1 MKASSEREWVLI
13 LNVKFY
19 IISYIFLIVF
29 VRILPPVLRKKSGRN
44 LQQSATE
51 HIKQNALQKGR
62 GIMKN
67 QNQVKVFVSVFLALL
82 SIQGTAM
89 TGAAAMESVP
99 LATEQTEQVEEAVTE
114 TMPEESAPSDFLSIS
129 SNDAIPDI
137 IQGTPIAINGV
148 VKSDFS
154 KITVL
159 TVGVYNA
166 AGEQVIGKTLS
177 PNQVEYDLQNLNDA
191 LPFENLQAGTYQ
203 YRVTASNATNQNYTV
218 INQSFV
224 VSSDPTVQ
232 VGATEDAITI
242 ENGSKIPNITVG
254 TSVSISGIVRSASSN
269 ITTITVGV
277 YDSKHKMVTGKN
289 AYPTASV
296 FNVKKLDDFVD
307 FSELPVGTY
316 TYEITV
322 TNGTHANYTVVNQ
335 KFIVSSSSTATDD
348 SIKITN
354 SATIPNITVGKAV
367 SIRGTVTSAKSNI
380 TKITVG
386 VFDANNTLI
395 TGNSASPNAKT
406 YNVANM
412 DAAVKFGNLKA
423 GTYYYKVLVTNA
435 AHKDYEAVNQKFTVS
450 ESGSSTTTDQIKMT
464 NGVTI
469 PNITAGKSVS
479 IRGTVTSATSNIT
492 KLIVGIYREDGTSV
506 TGRTVVPNAKSY
518 DVSKIDPYVK
528 FGGLSAGTYYY
539 KVLVTNATHTNYAVV
554 NQKFTVSGGSTT
566 TTDTLSMTGG
576 VTIPN
581 IKVGNVVSIRGT
593 VTSASSNLKSVTVG
607 VYDSNNKLVTGKTV
621 APNAK
626 TYNVRNLDAYVS
638 FGNLKAGTYY
648 YKVIASNAANTNVAV
663 VNQKFTVS
671 DGSSTTT
678 DKLSITGGVT
688 IPNIKVG
695 NVVSIRG
702 TVTSASSN
710 LKSVTVGVYDSN
722 NKLVTGKT
730 ATPNAKTYN
739 IRNLDAYVSFGDLKA
754 GTYYYKVIASNAANT
769 NVAIVNQKFTVSDG
783 SSTTTD
789 KLSITGGVTIPNIKV
804 GNVVSIRGTVT
815 SASSNLKSVTVG
827 VYDSS
832 NKLVT
837 GKTVA
842 PNAKT
847 YNVRNLD
854 AYVSFGDL
862 KAGTYYYKVITSNAA
877 NTNVAVVNQ
886 KFTVS
891 DGSSTTTDTLSIT
904 GGVTIPNIK
913 IGNVVS
919 IRGTVTS
926 ASSNL
931 KSVTVGVYDSNNKL
945 VTGKTVAPNAKTYNV
960 RNLDAYVSFGDLK
973 AGTYYYKVIASNA
986 ANTNVAV
993 VNQKFTV
1000 SDGSS
1005 TTTTDTLSIT
1015 GGVTIPNIKVGNVVS
1030 IRGTVTSTS
1039 SNLKSVTVGVYDSN
1053 NKLVTGKTATPNAK
1067 TYNIR
1072 NLDAYVDFGSLKAGT
1087 YYYKV
1092 FATNATTTNF
1102 PVVEQKFTVSANG
1115 GTTSN
1120 TDTLSITGGTT
1131 VPNIKVGNTVVV
1143 QGTIQSKTSNI
1154 TSLTVGVFDQ
1164 NQKLVTGKTV
1174 HPNVRTYNVHNLD
1187 YYVNFGDLKAGTYY
1201 YKVIATNGAYTNQAV
1216 VNQKFTVSDG
1226 SSTTTDKLS
1235 MTGGVTIPNIKVG
1248 NVVSIRGTVT
1258 SASSNLKSVTVGVYD
1273 SNNNLVTGKTVA
1285 PNAKTYNVRNLDAYV
1300 SFGDLQAG
1308 TYYYRVF
1315 ATNAA
1320 NTNVAVV
1327 NQKFTVSDGSSTT
1340 TDKLSMTGGVTIPN
1354 IKVGN
1359 VVSIRGT
1366 VTSAS
1371 SNLKSVT
1378 AGVYD
1383 SNNKLVTGKT
1393 ATPNAKTYNV
1403 SNLDAYVDF
1412 GSLKAGTYYYR
1423 VFATNATT
1431 TNFPVVEQK
1440 FTVSANG
1447 STTASDTLS
1456 ISGGTSVPNITE
1468 GTSVVVKGTVS
1479 SASSNITSVTVGVYS
1494 ASGNLITGKT
1504 VKPNAKSYDLRKL
1517 DAYVN
1522 FNLLTP
1528 GSYLYRV
1535 TVSNG
1540 TKTQQ
1545 LVNQAFQVK
1554 AKSGSAQ
1561 NKDKLTLSGGTTIP
1575 NIKVGKAVS
1584 IRGTVKSATSNITSL
1599 TVGVFSSSGNLV
1611 TGKTV
1616 RPNAKSYD
1624 IHQVDAYVNFNLL
1637 SPDTYYYSVI
1647 ATNGSYQN
1655 QIVSYQKFT
1664 VTK

>member
-1 MKASSEREWVLI
+1 
-13 LNVKFY
+13 
-19 IISYIFLIVF
+19 
-29 VRILPPVLRKKSGRN
+29 
-44 LQQSATE
+44 
-51 HIKQNALQKGR
+51 
-62 GIMKN
+62 MKN
-67 QNQVKVFVSVFLALL
+67 QNQIKVFVSVFLALL

-89 TGAAAMESVP
+89 TGAAAMVSTP
-99 LATEQTEQVEEAVTE
+99 DPTEQTKEAVTE
-114 TMPEESAPSDFLSIS
+114 VLPEEYAPADFLSIS
-129 SNDAIPDI
+129 GNDAIPNI
-137 IQGTPIAINGV
+137 IQGTPLAINGT

-177 PNQVEYDLQNLNDA
+177 PNQVECDLQNLNDA

-203 YRVTASNATNQNYTV
+203 YRVTASNATNQNYIV

-277 YDSKHKMVTGKN
+277 YDSNHKMVTGKN

-322 TNGTHANYTVVNQ
+322 TNGTHTNYTVVNQ
-335 KFIVSSSSTATDD
+335 KFTVSSSSTATDD

-354 SATIPNITVGKAV
+354 NATIPNIMVGKAV

-386 VFDANNTLI
+386 VFDANNTLV

-435 AHKDYEAVNQKFTVS
+435 AHKDYEAVNQKFIVS

-539 KVLVTNATHTNYAVV
+539 KVLVTNATHTSYAVV
-554 NQKFTVSGGSTT
+554 NQKFTVSDGSTT

-581 IKVGNVVSIRGT
+581 IKV
-593 VTSASSNLKSVTVG
+593 
-607 VYDSNNKLVTGKTV
+607 
-621 APNAK
+621 
-626 TYNVRNLDAYVS
+626 
-638 FGNLKAGTYY
+638 
-648 YKVIASNAANTNVAV
+648 
-663 VNQKFTVS
+663 
-671 DGSSTTT
+671 
-678 DKLSITGGVT
+678 
-688 IPNIKVG
+688 
-695 NVVSIRG
+695 
-702 TVTSASSN
+702 
-710 LKSVTVGVYDSN
+710 
-722 NKLVTGKT
+722 
-730 ATPNAKTYN
+730 
-739 IRNLDAYVSFGDLKA
+739 
-754 GTYYYKVIASNAANT
+754 
-769 NVAIVNQKFTVSDG
+769 
-783 SSTTTD
+783 
-789 KLSITGGVTIPNIKV
+789 
-804 GNVVSIRGTVT
+804 
-815 SASSNLKSVTVG
+815 
-827 VYDSS
+827 
-832 NKLVT
+832 
-837 GKTVA
+837 
-842 PNAKT
+842 
-847 YNVRNLD
+847 
-854 AYVSFGDL
+854 
-862 KAGTYYYKVITSNAA
+862 
-877 NTNVAVVNQ
+877 
-886 KFTVS
+886 
-891 DGSSTTTDTLSIT
+891 
-904 GGVTIPNIK
+904 
-913 IGNVVS
+913 GNVVS

-1000 SDGSS
+1000 SDGS
-1005 TTTTDTLSIT
+1005 T
-1015 GGVTIPNIKVGNVVS
+1015 
-1030 IRGTVTSTS
+1030 
-1039 SNLKSVTVGVYDSN
+1039 
-1053 NKLVTGKTATPNAK
+1053 
-1067 TYNIR
+1067 
-1072 NLDAYVDFGSLKAGT
+1072 
-1087 YYYKV
+1087 
-1092 FATNATTTNF
+1092 
-1102 PVVEQKFTVSANG
+1102 
-1115 GTTSN
+1115 
-1120 TDTLSITGGTT
+1120 
-1131 VPNIKVGNTVVV
+1131 
-1143 QGTIQSKTSNI
+1143 
-1154 TSLTVGVFDQ
+1154 
-1164 NQKLVTGKTV
+1164 
-1174 HPNVRTYNVHNLD
+1174 
-1187 YYVNFGDLKAGTYY
+1187 
-1201 YKVIATNGAYTNQAV
+1201 
-1216 VNQKFTVSDG
+1216 
-1226 SSTTTDKLS
+1226 TTTDKLS
-1235 MTGGVTIPNIKVG
+1235 ITGGVTIPNIKVG

-1273 SNNNLVTGKTVA
+1273 SNNKLVTGKTA
-1285 PNAKTYNVRNLDAYV
+1285 TPNAKTYNVRNLDAYV
-1300 SFGDLQAG
+1300 SFGD
-1308 TYYYRVF
+1308 
-1315 ATNAA
+1315 
-1320 NTNVAVV
+1320 
-1327 NQKFTVSDGSSTT
+1327 
-1340 TDKLSMTGGVTIPN
+1340 
-1354 IKVGN
+1354 
-1359 VVSIRGT
+1359 
-1366 VTSAS
+1366 
-1371 SNLKSVT
+1371 
-1378 AGVYD
+1378 
-1383 SNNKLVTGKT
+1383 
-1393 ATPNAKTYNV
+1393 
-1403 SNLDAYVDF
+1403 
-1412 GSLKAGTYYYR
+1412 LKAGTYYYR

-1504 VKPNAKSYDLRKL
+1504 AKPNAKSYDLRKL

-1561 NKDKLTLSGGTTIP
+1561 SKDKLTLSGGTTIP

-1584 IRGTVKSATSNITSL
+1584 IRGTVKSGTSNITSL
-1599 TVGVFSSSGNLV
+1599 TVGVFTSSGNLV

-1637 SPDTYYYSVI
+1637 SPDTYYYGVV
-1647 ATNGSYQN
+1647 ATNSSYQN

>member
-1 MKASSEREWVLI
+1 
-13 LNVKFY
+13 
-19 IISYIFLIVF
+19 
-29 VRILPPVLRKKSGRN
+29 
-44 LQQSATE
+44 
-51 HIKQNALQKGR
+51 
-62 GIMKN
+62 MKN
-67 QNQVKVFVSVFLALL
+67 QNQIKVFVSVFLALL

-89 TGAAAMESVP
+89 TGAAAMVSTP
-99 LATEQTEQVEEAVTE
+99 DPTEQTKEAVTE
-114 TMPEESAPSDFLSIS
+114 VLPEEYAPADFLSIS
-129 SNDAIPDI
+129 GNDAIPNI
-137 IQGTPIAINGV
+137 IQGTPLAINGT

-159 TVGVYNA
+159 TAGVYDA
-166 AGEQVIGKTLS
+166 TGKQVLGKTLS
-177 PNQVEYDLQNLNDA
+177 PNQVEFNLQSLNDD
-191 LPFENLQAGTYQ
+191 LSFETLQAGTYH
-203 YRVTASNATNQNYTV
+203 YRVTASNATHQDFTV

-232 VGATEDAITI
+232 VEATEDAITI

-277 YDSKHKMVTGKN
+277 YDSNHKMVTGKN

-322 TNGTHANYTVVNQ
+322 TNGTHTNYTVVNQ
-335 KFIVSSSSTATDD
+335 KFTVSSSSTATDD

-354 SATIPNITVGKAV
+354 NATIPNIMVGKAV

-386 VFDANNTLI
+386 VFDANNTLV

-435 AHKDYEAVNQKFTVS
+435 AHKDYEAVNQKFIVS

-554 NQKFTVSGGSTT
+554 NQKFTVSDGSTT
-566 TTDTLSMTGG
+566 TTDKLSITGG
-576 VTIPN
+576 ITIPN

-607 VYDSNNKLVTGKTV
+607 VYDSNNKLVTGRTV

-638 FGNLKAGTYY
+638 FGDLKAGTYY

-671 DGSSTTT
+671 DGSTTT
-678 DKLSITGGVT
+678 MDKLSMTGGVT

-739 IRNLDAYVSFGDLKA
+739 
-754 GTYYYKVIASNAANT
+754 
-769 NVAIVNQKFTVSDG
+769 
-783 SSTTTD
+783 
-789 KLSITGGVTIPNIKV
+789 
-804 GNVVSIRGTVT
+804 
-815 SASSNLKSVTVG
+815 
-827 VYDSS
+827 
-832 NKLVT
+832 
-837 GKTVA
+837 
-842 PNAKT
+842 
-847 YNVRNLD
+847 VRNLD
-854 AYVSFGDL
+854 AYVSFGD
-862 KAGTYYYKVITSNAA
+862 
-877 NTNVAVVNQ
+877 
-886 KFTVS
+886 
-891 DGSSTTTDTLSIT
+891 
-904 GGVTIPNIK
+904 
-913 IGNVVS
+913 
-919 IRGTVTS
+919 
-926 ASSNL
+926 
-931 KSVTVGVYDSNNKL
+931 
-945 VTGKTVAPNAKTYNV
+945 
-960 RNLDAYVSFGDLK
+960 
-973 AGTYYYKVIASNA
+973 
-986 ANTNVAV
+986 
-993 VNQKFTV
+993 
-1000 SDGSS
+1000 
-1005 TTTTDTLSIT
+1005 
-1015 GGVTIPNIKVGNVVS
+1015 
-1030 IRGTVTSTS
+1030 
-1039 SNLKSVTVGVYDSN
+1039 
-1053 NKLVTGKTATPNAK
+1053 
-1067 TYNIR
+1067 
-1072 NLDAYVDFGSLKAGT
+1072 
-1087 YYYKV
+1087 
-1092 FATNATTTNF
+1092 
-1102 PVVEQKFTVSANG
+1102 
-1115 GTTSN
+1115 
-1120 TDTLSITGGTT
+1120 
-1131 VPNIKVGNTVVV
+1131 
-1143 QGTIQSKTSNI
+1143 
-1154 TSLTVGVFDQ
+1154 
-1164 NQKLVTGKTV
+1164 
-1174 HPNVRTYNVHNLD
+1174 
-1187 YYVNFGDLKAGTYY
+1187 
-1201 YKVIATNGAYTNQAV
+1201 
-1216 VNQKFTVSDG
+1216 
-1226 SSTTTDKLS
+1226 
-1235 MTGGVTIPNIKVG
+1235 
-1248 NVVSIRGTVT
+1248 
-1258 SASSNLKSVTVGVYD
+1258 
-1273 SNNNLVTGKTVA
+1273 
-1285 PNAKTYNVRNLDAYV
+1285 
-1300 SFGDLQAG
+1300 
-1308 TYYYRVF
+1308 
-1315 ATNAA
+1315 
-1320 NTNVAVV
+1320 
-1327 NQKFTVSDGSSTT
+1327 
-1340 TDKLSMTGGVTIPN
+1340 
-1354 IKVGN
+1354 
-1359 VVSIRGT
+1359 
-1366 VTSAS
+1366 
-1371 SNLKSVT
+1371 
-1378 AGVYD
+1378 
-1383 SNNKLVTGKT
+1383 
-1393 ATPNAKTYNV
+1393 
-1403 SNLDAYVDF
+1403 
-1412 GSLKAGTYYYR
+1412 LKAGTYYYR

-1504 VKPNAKSYDLRKL
+1504 AKPNAKSYDLRKL

-1561 NKDKLTLSGGTTIP
+1561 SKDKLTLSGGTTIP

-1599 TVGVFSSSGNLV
+1599 TVGVFTSSGNLV

-1637 SPDTYYYSVI
+1637 SPDTYYYGVV
-1647 ATNGSYQN
+1647 ATNSSYQN

>member
-1 MKASSEREWVLI
+1 MKVSSEREWVLV

-19 IISYIFLIVF
+19 IISYIFLIIF
-29 VRILPPVLRKKSGRN
+29 ENILPPVLRKKSGRN

-51 HIKQNALQKGR
+51 HIEQNALQKGR

-67 QNQVKVFVSVFLALL
+67 QNQIKVFVSVFLALL

-89 TGAAAMESVP
+89 TGAAAMVSTP
-99 LATEQTEQVEEAVTE
+99 DPTEQTKEAVTE
-114 TMPEESAPSDFLSIS
+114 VLPEEYAPADFLSIS
-129 SNDAIPDI
+129 GNDAIPNI
-137 IQGTPIAINGV
+137 IQGTPLAINGT

-177 PNQVEYDLQNLNDA
+177 PNQVEFNLQSLNDD
-191 LPFENLQAGTYQ
+191 LPFETLQAGTYH
-203 YRVTASNATNQNYTV
+203 YRVTASNATHQDFTV

-277 YDSKHKMVTGKN
+277 YDSNHKMVTGKN

-322 TNGTHANYTVVNQ
+322 TNGTHTNYTVVNQ
-335 KFIVSSSSTATDD
+335 KFTVSSSSTATDD

-354 SATIPNITVGKAV
+354 NATIPNIMVGKAV

-386 VFDANNTLI
+386 VFDANNTLV

-435 AHKDYEAVNQKFTVS
+435 AHKDYEAVNQKFIVS

-554 NQKFTVSGGSTT
+554 NQKFTVSDDST
-566 TTDTLSMTGG
+566 
-576 VTIPN
+576 
-581 IKVGNVVSIRGT
+581 
-593 VTSASSNLKSVTVG
+593 
-607 VYDSNNKLVTGKTV
+607 
-621 APNAK
+621 
-626 TYNVRNLDAYVS
+626 
-638 FGNLKAGTYY
+638 
-648 YKVIASNAANTNVAV
+648 
-663 VNQKFTVS
+663 
-671 DGSSTTT
+671 TTT

-739 IRNLDAYVSFGDLKA
+739 
-754 GTYYYKVIASNAANT
+754 
-769 NVAIVNQKFTVSDG
+769 
-783 SSTTTD
+783 
-789 KLSITGGVTIPNIKV
+789 
-804 GNVVSIRGTVT
+804 
-815 SASSNLKSVTVG
+815 
-827 VYDSS
+827 
-832 NKLVT
+832 
-837 GKTVA
+837 
-842 PNAKT
+842 
-847 YNVRNLD
+847 
-854 AYVSFGDL
+854 
-862 KAGTYYYKVITSNAA
+862 
-877 NTNVAVVNQ
+877 
-886 KFTVS
+886 
-891 DGSSTTTDTLSIT
+891 
-904 GGVTIPNIK
+904 
-913 IGNVVS
+913 
-919 IRGTVTS
+919 
-926 ASSNL
+926 
-931 KSVTVGVYDSNNKL
+931 
-945 VTGKTVAPNAKTYNV
+945 V

-1000 SDGSS
+1000 SDGS
-1005 TTTTDTLSIT
+1005 T
-1015 GGVTIPNIKVGNVVS
+1015 
-1030 IRGTVTSTS
+1030 
-1039 SNLKSVTVGVYDSN
+1039 
-1053 NKLVTGKTATPNAK
+1053 
-1067 TYNIR
+1067 
-1072 NLDAYVDFGSLKAGT
+1072 
-1087 YYYKV
+1087 
-1092 FATNATTTNF
+1092 
-1102 PVVEQKFTVSANG
+1102 
-1115 GTTSN
+1115 
-1120 TDTLSITGGTT
+1120 
-1131 VPNIKVGNTVVV
+1131 
-1143 QGTIQSKTSNI
+1143 
-1154 TSLTVGVFDQ
+1154 
-1164 NQKLVTGKTV
+1164 
-1174 HPNVRTYNVHNLD
+1174 
-1187 YYVNFGDLKAGTYY
+1187 
-1201 YKVIATNGAYTNQAV
+1201 
-1216 VNQKFTVSDG
+1216 
-1226 SSTTTDKLS
+1226 TTTDKLS

-1273 SNNNLVTGKTVA
+1273 SNNKLVTGKTA
-1285 PNAKTYNVRNLDAYV
+1285 TPNAKTYNVRNLDAYV
-1300 SFGDLQAG
+1300 SFGD
-1308 TYYYRVF
+1308 
-1315 ATNAA
+1315 
-1320 NTNVAVV
+1320 
-1327 NQKFTVSDGSSTT
+1327 
-1340 TDKLSMTGGVTIPN
+1340 
-1354 IKVGN
+1354 
-1359 VVSIRGT
+1359 
-1366 VTSAS
+1366 
-1371 SNLKSVT
+1371 
-1378 AGVYD
+1378 
-1383 SNNKLVTGKT
+1383 
-1393 ATPNAKTYNV
+1393 
-1403 SNLDAYVDF
+1403 
-1412 GSLKAGTYYYR
+1412 LKAGTYYYR

-1504 VKPNAKSYDLRKL
+1504 AKPNAKSYDLRKL

-1561 NKDKLTLSGGTTIP
+1561 SKDKLTLSGGTTIP

-1584 IRGTVKSATSNITSL
+1584 IRGTVKSGTSNITSL
-1599 TVGVFSSSGNLV
+1599 TVGVFTSSGNLV

-1637 SPDTYYYSVI
+1637 SPDTYYYGVI

-1655 QIVSYQKFT
+1655 QIVSYQKFK
-1664 VTK
+1664 VTE

>member
-1 MKASSEREWVLI
+1 
-13 LNVKFY
+13 
-19 IISYIFLIVF
+19 
-29 VRILPPVLRKKSGRN
+29 
-44 LQQSATE
+44 
-51 HIKQNALQKGR
+51 
-62 GIMKN
+62 MKN
-67 QNQVKVFVSVFLALL
+67 QNQIKVFVSVFLALL

-89 TGAAAMESVP
+89 TGAAAMVSTP
-99 LATEQTEQVEEAVTE
+99 DPTEQTKEAVTE
-114 TMPEESAPSDFLSIS
+114 VLPEEYASADFLSIS
-129 SNDAIPDI
+129 GNDAIPNI
-137 IQGTPIAINGV
+137 IQGTPLAINGT

-203 YRVTASNATNQNYTV
+203 YRVTASNATNQNYIV

-224 VSSDPTVQ
+224 ISSDPTVQ
-232 VGATEDAITI
+232 VEATEDAITI

-277 YDSKHKMVTGKN
+277 YDSNHKMVTGKN

-316 TYEITV
+316 TYEIIV
-322 TNGTHANYTVVNQ
+322 TNGTHMNYTVVNQ
-335 KFIVSSSSTATDD
+335 KFTVSSSSTATDD

-354 SATIPNITVGKAV
+354 NATIPNIMVGKAV

-386 VFDANNTLI
+386 VFDANNTLV

-435 AHKDYEAVNQKFTVS
+435 AHKDYEAVNQKFIVS

-506 TGRTVVPNAKSY
+506 TGRTIVPNAKSY

-528 FGGLSAGTYYY
+528 FGGLSSGTYYY
-539 KVLVTNATHTNYAVV
+539 KILVTNATHTNYAVV
-554 NQKFTVSGGSTT
+554 NQKFTVSDGSTT
-566 TTDTLSMTGG
+566 TTDKLSMTGG
-576 VTIPN
+576 VTISN
-581 IKVGNVVSIRGT
+581 IKV
-593 VTSASSNLKSVTVG
+593 
-607 VYDSNNKLVTGKTV
+607 
-621 APNAK
+621 
-626 TYNVRNLDAYVS
+626 
-638 FGNLKAGTYY
+638 
-648 YKVIASNAANTNVAV
+648 
-663 VNQKFTVS
+663 
-671 DGSSTTT
+671 
-678 DKLSITGGVT
+678 
-688 IPNIKVG
+688 
-695 NVVSIRG
+695 
-702 TVTSASSN
+702 
-710 LKSVTVGVYDSN
+710 
-722 NKLVTGKT
+722 
-730 ATPNAKTYN
+730 
-739 IRNLDAYVSFGDLKA
+739 
-754 GTYYYKVIASNAANT
+754 
-769 NVAIVNQKFTVSDG
+769 
-783 SSTTTD
+783 
-789 KLSITGGVTIPNIKV
+789 
-804 GNVVSIRGTVT
+804 
-815 SASSNLKSVTVG
+815 
-827 VYDSS
+827 
-832 NKLVT
+832 
-837 GKTVA
+837 
-842 PNAKT
+842 
-847 YNVRNLD
+847 
-854 AYVSFGDL
+854 
-862 KAGTYYYKVITSNAA
+862 
-877 NTNVAVVNQ
+877 
-886 KFTVS
+886 
-891 DGSSTTTDTLSIT
+891 
-904 GGVTIPNIK
+904 
-913 IGNVVS
+913 GNVVS

-973 AGTYYYKVIASNA
+973 AGTYSYKVIASNA

-1000 SDGSS
+1000 SDGS
-1005 TTTTDTLSIT
+1005 TTTTDTLSI
-1015 GGVTIPNIKVGNVVS
+1015 
-1030 IRGTVTSTS
+1030 
-1039 SNLKSVTVGVYDSN
+1039 
-1053 NKLVTGKTATPNAK
+1053 
-1067 TYNIR
+1067 
-1072 NLDAYVDFGSLKAGT
+1072 
-1087 YYYKV
+1087 
-1092 FATNATTTNF
+1092 
-1102 PVVEQKFTVSANG
+1102 
-1115 GTTSN
+1115 
-1120 TDTLSITGGTT
+1120 
-1131 VPNIKVGNTVVV
+1131 
-1143 QGTIQSKTSNI
+1143 
-1154 TSLTVGVFDQ
+1154 
-1164 NQKLVTGKTV
+1164 
-1174 HPNVRTYNVHNLD
+1174 
-1187 YYVNFGDLKAGTYY
+1187 
-1201 YKVIATNGAYTNQAV
+1201 
-1216 VNQKFTVSDG
+1216 
-1226 SSTTTDKLS
+1226 
-1235 MTGGVTIPNIKVG
+1235 TGGVTIPNIKVG

-1273 SNNNLVTGKTVA
+1273 SNNKLVTGKTA
-1285 PNAKTYNVRNLDAYV
+1285 TPNAKTYNVRNLDAYV
-1300 SFGDLQAG
+1300 SFGD
-1308 TYYYRVF
+1308 
-1315 ATNAA
+1315 
-1320 NTNVAVV
+1320 
-1327 NQKFTVSDGSSTT
+1327 
-1340 TDKLSMTGGVTIPN
+1340 
-1354 IKVGN
+1354 
-1359 VVSIRGT
+1359 
-1366 VTSAS
+1366 
-1371 SNLKSVT
+1371 
-1378 AGVYD
+1378 
-1383 SNNKLVTGKT
+1383 
-1393 ATPNAKTYNV
+1393 
-1403 SNLDAYVDF
+1403 
-1412 GSLKAGTYYYR
+1412 LKAGTYYYR

-1504 VKPNAKSYDLRKL
+1504 AKPNAKSYDLRKL

-1535 TVSNG
+1535 TVTNG
-1540 TKTQQ
+1540 TTSQH

-1554 AKSGSAQ
+1554 EKGGSAQ
-1561 NKDKLTLSGGTTIP
+1561 SKDKLTLSGGTTIP

-1584 IRGTVKSATSNITSL
+1584 IRGTVKSGTSNITSL
-1599 TVGVFSSSGNLV
+1599 TVGVFTSSGNLV

-1637 SPDTYYYSVI
+1637 SPDTYYYGVV
-1647 ATNGSYQN
+1647 ATNSSYQN
-1655 QIVSYQKFT
+1655 QIVSYQKFK
-1664 VTK
+1664 VTE

>member
-1 MKASSEREWVLI
+1 
-13 LNVKFY
+13 
-19 IISYIFLIVF
+19 
-29 VRILPPVLRKKSGRN
+29 
-44 LQQSATE
+44 
-51 HIKQNALQKGR
+51 
-62 GIMKN
+62 MKN
-67 QNQVKVFVSVFLALL
+67 QNQIKVFVSVFLALL

-89 TGAAAMESVP
+89 TGAAAMVSTP
-99 LATEQTEQVEEAVTE
+99 DPTEQTKEAVTE
-114 TMPEESAPSDFLSIS
+114 VLPEEYAPADFLSIS
-129 SNDAIPDI
+129 GNDAIPNI
-137 IQGTPIAINGV
+137 IQGTPLAINGT

-159 TVGVYNA
+159 TAGVYDA
-166 AGEQVIGKTLS
+166 TGKQVFGKTLS
-177 PNQVEYDLQNLNDA
+177 PNQVEFNLQSLNDD
-191 LPFENLQAGTYQ
+191 LPFETLQAGTYH
-203 YRVTASNATNQNYTV
+203 YRVTASNATHQDFTV

-277 YDSKHKMVTGKN
+277 YDSNHKMVTGKN

-322 TNGTHANYTVVNQ
+322 TNGTHTNYTVVNQ
-335 KFIVSSSSTATDD
+335 KFTVSSSSTATDD

-354 SATIPNITVGKAV
+354 NAMIPNIMVGKAV

-386 VFDANNTLI
+386 VFDANNTLV

-435 AHKDYEAVNQKFTVS
+435 AHKDYEAVNQKFIVS

-554 NQKFTVSGGSTT
+554 NQKFTVSDGST
-566 TTDTLSMTGG
+566 
-576 VTIPN
+576 
-581 IKVGNVVSIRGT
+581 
-593 VTSASSNLKSVTVG
+593 
-607 VYDSNNKLVTGKTV
+607 
-621 APNAK
+621 
-626 TYNVRNLDAYVS
+626 
-638 FGNLKAGTYY
+638 
-648 YKVIASNAANTNVAV
+648 
-663 VNQKFTVS
+663 
-671 DGSSTTT
+671 TTT

-739 IRNLDAYVSFGDLKA
+739 
-754 GTYYYKVIASNAANT
+754 
-769 NVAIVNQKFTVSDG
+769 
-783 SSTTTD
+783 
-789 KLSITGGVTIPNIKV
+789 
-804 GNVVSIRGTVT
+804 
-815 SASSNLKSVTVG
+815 
-827 VYDSS
+827 
-832 NKLVT
+832 
-837 GKTVA
+837 
-842 PNAKT
+842 
-847 YNVRNLD
+847 
-854 AYVSFGDL
+854 
-862 KAGTYYYKVITSNAA
+862 
-877 NTNVAVVNQ
+877 
-886 KFTVS
+886 
-891 DGSSTTTDTLSIT
+891 
-904 GGVTIPNIK
+904 
-913 IGNVVS
+913 
-919 IRGTVTS
+919 
-926 ASSNL
+926 
-931 KSVTVGVYDSNNKL
+931 
-945 VTGKTVAPNAKTYNV
+945 V

-1000 SDGSS
+1000 SDGS
-1005 TTTTDTLSIT
+1005 TTTM
-1015 GGVTIPNIKVGNVVS
+1015 
-1030 IRGTVTSTS
+1030 
-1039 SNLKSVTVGVYDSN
+1039 
-1053 NKLVTGKTATPNAK
+1053 
-1067 TYNIR
+1067 
-1072 NLDAYVDFGSLKAGT
+1072 
-1087 YYYKV
+1087 
-1092 FATNATTTNF
+1092 
-1102 PVVEQKFTVSANG
+1102 
-1115 GTTSN
+1115 
-1120 TDTLSITGGTT
+1120 
-1131 VPNIKVGNTVVV
+1131 
-1143 QGTIQSKTSNI
+1143 
-1154 TSLTVGVFDQ
+1154 
-1164 NQKLVTGKTV
+1164 
-1174 HPNVRTYNVHNLD
+1174 
-1187 YYVNFGDLKAGTYY
+1187 
-1201 YKVIATNGAYTNQAV
+1201 
-1216 VNQKFTVSDG
+1216 
-1226 SSTTTDKLS
+1226 DKLS

-1273 SNNNLVTGKTVA
+1273 SNNKLVTGKTA
-1285 PNAKTYNVRNLDAYV
+1285 TPNAKTYNVRNLDAYV
-1300 SFGDLQAG
+1300 SFGD
-1308 TYYYRVF
+1308 
-1315 ATNAA
+1315 
-1320 NTNVAVV
+1320 
-1327 NQKFTVSDGSSTT
+1327 
-1340 TDKLSMTGGVTIPN
+1340 
-1354 IKVGN
+1354 
-1359 VVSIRGT
+1359 
-1366 VTSAS
+1366 
-1371 SNLKSVT
+1371 
-1378 AGVYD
+1378 
-1383 SNNKLVTGKT
+1383 
-1393 ATPNAKTYNV
+1393 
-1403 SNLDAYVDF
+1403 
-1412 GSLKAGTYYYR
+1412 LKAGTYYYR

-1504 VKPNAKSYDLRKL
+1504 AKPNAKSYDLRKL

-1561 NKDKLTLSGGTTIP
+1561 SKDKLTLSGGTTIP

-1599 TVGVFSSSGNLV
+1599 TVGVFTSSGNLV

-1637 SPDTYYYSVI
+1637 SPDTYYYGVV
-1647 ATNGSYQN
+1647 ATNSSYQN

>member
-1 MKASSEREWVLI
+1 
-13 LNVKFY
+13 
-19 IISYIFLIVF
+19 
-29 VRILPPVLRKKSGRN
+29 
-44 LQQSATE
+44 
-51 HIKQNALQKGR
+51 
-62 GIMKN
+62 MKN
-67 QNQVKVFVSVFLALL
+67 QNQIKVFVSVFLALL

-89 TGAAAMESVP
+89 TGAAAMVSTP
-99 LATEQTEQVEEAVTE
+99 DPTEQTKEAVTE
-114 TMPEESAPSDFLSIS
+114 VLPEEYAPADFLSIS
-129 SNDAIPDI
+129 GNDAIPNI
-137 IQGTPIAINGV
+137 IQGTPLAINGT

-159 TVGVYNA
+159 TAGVYDA
-166 AGEQVIGKTLS
+166 TGKQVLGKTLS
-177 PNQVEYDLQNLNDA
+177 PNQVEFNLQSLNDD
-191 LPFENLQAGTYQ
+191 LPFETLQAGTYQ
-203 YRVTASNATNQNYTV
+203 YRVTASNATNQNYIV

-277 YDSKHKMVTGKN
+277 YDSNHKMVTGKN

-322 TNGTHANYTVVNQ
+322 TNGTHTNYTVVNQ
-335 KFIVSSSSTATDD
+335 KFTVSSSSTATDD

-354 SATIPNITVGKAV
+354 NATIPNIMVGKAV

-386 VFDANNTLI
+386 VFDANNTLV
-395 TGNSASPNAKT
+395 TGNSASPNAKI

-435 AHKDYEAVNQKFTVS
+435 AHKDYEAVNQKFIVS

-554 NQKFTVSGGSTT
+554 NQKFTVSDDST
-566 TTDTLSMTGG
+566 
-576 VTIPN
+576 
-581 IKVGNVVSIRGT
+581 
-593 VTSASSNLKSVTVG
+593 
-607 VYDSNNKLVTGKTV
+607 
-621 APNAK
+621 
-626 TYNVRNLDAYVS
+626 
-638 FGNLKAGTYY
+638 
-648 YKVIASNAANTNVAV
+648 
-663 VNQKFTVS
+663 
-671 DGSSTTT
+671 TTT

-739 IRNLDAYVSFGDLKA
+739 
-754 GTYYYKVIASNAANT
+754 
-769 NVAIVNQKFTVSDG
+769 
-783 SSTTTD
+783 
-789 KLSITGGVTIPNIKV
+789 
-804 GNVVSIRGTVT
+804 
-815 SASSNLKSVTVG
+815 
-827 VYDSS
+827 
-832 NKLVT
+832 
-837 GKTVA
+837 
-842 PNAKT
+842 
-847 YNVRNLD
+847 
-854 AYVSFGDL
+854 
-862 KAGTYYYKVITSNAA
+862 
-877 NTNVAVVNQ
+877 
-886 KFTVS
+886 
-891 DGSSTTTDTLSIT
+891 
-904 GGVTIPNIK
+904 
-913 IGNVVS
+913 
-919 IRGTVTS
+919 
-926 ASSNL
+926 
-931 KSVTVGVYDSNNKL
+931 
-945 VTGKTVAPNAKTYNV
+945 V

-1000 SDGSS
+1000 SDGS
-1005 TTTTDTLSIT
+1005 TTTTDKLSMT

-1030 IRGTVTSTS
+1030 IRGIVTSAS

-1067 TYNIR
+1067 TYN
-1072 NLDAYVDFGSLKAGT
+1072 
-1087 YYYKV
+1087 
-1092 FATNATTTNF
+1092 
-1102 PVVEQKFTVSANG
+1102 
-1115 GTTSN
+1115 
-1120 TDTLSITGGTT
+1120 
-1131 VPNIKVGNTVVV
+1131 
-1143 QGTIQSKTSNI
+1143 
-1154 TSLTVGVFDQ
+1154 
-1164 NQKLVTGKTV
+1164 
-1174 HPNVRTYNVHNLD
+1174 
-1187 YYVNFGDLKAGTYY
+1187 
-1201 YKVIATNGAYTNQAV
+1201 
-1216 VNQKFTVSDG
+1216 
-1226 SSTTTDKLS
+1226 
-1235 MTGGVTIPNIKVG
+1235 
-1248 NVVSIRGTVT
+1248 
-1258 SASSNLKSVTVGVYD
+1258 
-1273 SNNNLVTGKTVA
+1273 
-1285 PNAKTYNVRNLDAYV
+1285 VRNLDAYV
-1300 SFGDLQAG
+1300 SFGD
-1308 TYYYRVF
+1308 
-1315 ATNAA
+1315 
-1320 NTNVAVV
+1320 
-1327 NQKFTVSDGSSTT
+1327 
-1340 TDKLSMTGGVTIPN
+1340 
-1354 IKVGN
+1354 
-1359 VVSIRGT
+1359 
-1366 VTSAS
+1366 
-1371 SNLKSVT
+1371 
-1378 AGVYD
+1378 
-1383 SNNKLVTGKT
+1383 
-1393 ATPNAKTYNV
+1393 
-1403 SNLDAYVDF
+1403 
-1412 GSLKAGTYYYR
+1412 LKAGTYYYR

-1504 VKPNAKSYDLRKL
+1504 AKPNAKSYDLRKL

-1561 NKDKLTLSGGTTIP
+1561 SKDKLTLSGGTTIP

-1584 IRGTVKSATSNITSL
+1584 IRGTVKSGTSNITSL
-1599 TVGVFSSSGNLV
+1599 TVGVFTSSGNLV

-1637 SPDTYYYSVI
+1637 SPDTYYYGVV
-1647 ATNGSYQN
+1647 ATNSSYQN
-1655 QIVSYQKFT
+1655 QIVSYQKFK
-1664 VTK
+1664 VTE

>member
-1 MKASSEREWVLI
+1 
-13 LNVKFY
+13 
-19 IISYIFLIVF
+19 
-29 VRILPPVLRKKSGRN
+29 
-44 LQQSATE
+44 
-51 HIKQNALQKGR
+51 
-62 GIMKN
+62 MKN
-67 QNQVKVFVSVFLALL
+67 QNQIKVFVSVFLALL

-89 TGAAAMESVP
+89 TGAAAMVSTP
-99 LATEQTEQVEEAVTE
+99 DPTEQTKEAVTE
-114 TMPEESAPSDFLSIS
+114 VLPEEYAPADFLSIS
-129 SNDAIPDI
+129 GNDAIPNI
-137 IQGTPIAINGV
+137 IQGTPLAINGT

-159 TVGVYNA
+159 TAGVYDA
-166 AGEQVIGKTLS
+166 TGKQVLGKTLS
-177 PNQVEYDLQNLNDA
+177 PNQVEFNLQSLNDD
-191 LPFENLQAGTYQ
+191 LPFETLQAGTYH
-203 YRVTASNATNQNYTV
+203 YRVTASNATHQDFTV

-277 YDSKHKMVTGKN
+277 YDSNHKMVTGKN

-322 TNGTHANYTVVNQ
+322 TNGTHTNYTVVNQ
-335 KFIVSSSSTATDD
+335 KFTVSSSSTATDD

-354 SATIPNITVGKAV
+354 NATIPNIMVGKAV

-386 VFDANNTLI
+386 VFDANNTLV

-435 AHKDYEAVNQKFTVS
+435 AHKDYEAVNQKFIVS

-554 NQKFTVSGGSTT
+554 NQKFTVSDGST
-566 TTDTLSMTGG
+566 
-576 VTIPN
+576 
-581 IKVGNVVSIRGT
+581 
-593 VTSASSNLKSVTVG
+593 
-607 VYDSNNKLVTGKTV
+607 
-621 APNAK
+621 
-626 TYNVRNLDAYVS
+626 
-638 FGNLKAGTYY
+638 
-648 YKVIASNAANTNVAV
+648 
-663 VNQKFTVS
+663 
-671 DGSSTTT
+671 TTT

-688 IPNIKVG
+688 IPNIKV
-695 NVVSIRG
+695 
-702 TVTSASSN
+702 
-710 LKSVTVGVYDSN
+710 
-722 NKLVTGKT
+722 
-730 ATPNAKTYN
+730 
-739 IRNLDAYVSFGDLKA
+739 
-754 GTYYYKVIASNAANT
+754 
-769 NVAIVNQKFTVSDG
+769 
-783 SSTTTD
+783 
-789 KLSITGGVTIPNIKV
+789 
-804 GNVVSIRGTVT
+804 
-815 SASSNLKSVTVG
+815 
-827 VYDSS
+827 
-832 NKLVT
+832 
-837 GKTVA
+837 
-842 PNAKT
+842 
-847 YNVRNLD
+847 
-854 AYVSFGDL
+854 
-862 KAGTYYYKVITSNAA
+862 
-877 NTNVAVVNQ
+877 
-886 KFTVS
+886 
-891 DGSSTTTDTLSIT
+891 
-904 GGVTIPNIK
+904 
-913 IGNVVS
+913 GNVVS

-1000 SDGSS
+1000 SDGS
-1005 TTTTDTLSIT
+1005 T
-1015 GGVTIPNIKVGNVVS
+1015 
-1030 IRGTVTSTS
+1030 
-1039 SNLKSVTVGVYDSN
+1039 
-1053 NKLVTGKTATPNAK
+1053 
-1067 TYNIR
+1067 
-1072 NLDAYVDFGSLKAGT
+1072 
-1087 YYYKV
+1087 
-1092 FATNATTTNF
+1092 
-1102 PVVEQKFTVSANG
+1102 
-1115 GTTSN
+1115 
-1120 TDTLSITGGTT
+1120 
-1131 VPNIKVGNTVVV
+1131 
-1143 QGTIQSKTSNI
+1143 
-1154 TSLTVGVFDQ
+1154 
-1164 NQKLVTGKTV
+1164 
-1174 HPNVRTYNVHNLD
+1174 
-1187 YYVNFGDLKAGTYY
+1187 
-1201 YKVIATNGAYTNQAV
+1201 
-1216 VNQKFTVSDG
+1216 
-1226 SSTTTDKLS
+1226 TTTDKLS

-1273 SNNNLVTGKTVA
+1273 SNNKLVTGKTA
-1285 PNAKTYNVRNLDAYV
+1285 TPNAKTYNVRNLDAYV
-1300 SFGDLQAG
+1300 SFGD
-1308 TYYYRVF
+1308 
-1315 ATNAA
+1315 
-1320 NTNVAVV
+1320 
-1327 NQKFTVSDGSSTT
+1327 
-1340 TDKLSMTGGVTIPN
+1340 
-1354 IKVGN
+1354 
-1359 VVSIRGT
+1359 
-1366 VTSAS
+1366 
-1371 SNLKSVT
+1371 
-1378 AGVYD
+1378 
-1383 SNNKLVTGKT
+1383 
-1393 ATPNAKTYNV
+1393 
-1403 SNLDAYVDF
+1403 
-1412 GSLKAGTYYYR
+1412 LKAGTYYYR

-1504 VKPNAKSYDLRKL
+1504 AKPNAKSYDLRKL

-1554 AKSGSAQ
+1554 AKGGSSQ
-1561 NKDKLTLSGGTTIP
+1561 SQDRLTLSGGRTIP

-1599 TVGVFSSSGNLV
+1599 TVGVFTASGNFV

-1616 RPNAKSYD
+1616 KPNAKSYD
-1624 IHQVDAYVNFNLL
+1624 ISRLDNYVNFNIL
-1637 SPDTYYYSVI
+1637 SADTYYYGII

-1655 QIVSYQKFT
+1655 QIVSYQKFK
-1664 VTK
+1664 VTE

>member
-1 MKASSEREWVLI
+1 
-13 LNVKFY
+13 
-19 IISYIFLIVF
+19 
-29 VRILPPVLRKKSGRN
+29 
-44 LQQSATE
+44 
-51 HIKQNALQKGR
+51 
-62 GIMKN
+62 MKN
-67 QNQVKVFVSVFLALL
+67 QNQIKVFVSVFLALL

-99 LATEQTEQVEEAVTE
+99 LATEQTEQMEEAVTE
-114 TMPEESAPSDFLSIS
+114 TMPEESLSSDALSIS

-177 PNQVEYDLQNLNDA
+177 PNQVEFNLQSLNDD
-191 LPFENLQAGTYQ
+191 LPFETLQAGTYH
-203 YRVTASNATNQNYTV
+203 YRVTASNATNQNYIV

-277 YDSKHKMVTGKN
+277 YDSNHKMVTGKN

-322 TNGTHANYTVVNQ
+322 TNGTHTNYTVVNQ
-335 KFIVSSSSTATDD
+335 KFTVSSSSTATDD

-354 SATIPNITVGKAV
+354 NATIPNIMVGKAV

-386 VFDANNTLI
+386 VFDANNTLV

-435 AHKDYEAVNQKFTVS
+435 AHKDYEAVNQEFIVS

-528 FGGLSAGTYYY
+528 FGRLSAGTYYY

-554 NQKFTVSGGSTT
+554 NQKFTVSDDST
-566 TTDTLSMTGG
+566 
-576 VTIPN
+576 
-581 IKVGNVVSIRGT
+581 
-593 VTSASSNLKSVTVG
+593 
-607 VYDSNNKLVTGKTV
+607 
-621 APNAK
+621 
-626 TYNVRNLDAYVS
+626 
-638 FGNLKAGTYY
+638 
-648 YKVIASNAANTNVAV
+648 
-663 VNQKFTVS
+663 
-671 DGSSTTT
+671 TTT

-739 IRNLDAYVSFGDLKA
+739 
-754 GTYYYKVIASNAANT
+754 
-769 NVAIVNQKFTVSDG
+769 
-783 SSTTTD
+783 
-789 KLSITGGVTIPNIKV
+789 
-804 GNVVSIRGTVT
+804 
-815 SASSNLKSVTVG
+815 
-827 VYDSS
+827 
-832 NKLVT
+832 
-837 GKTVA
+837 
-842 PNAKT
+842 
-847 YNVRNLD
+847 VRNLD
-854 AYVSFGDL
+854 AYVSFGD
-862 KAGTYYYKVITSNAA
+862 
-877 NTNVAVVNQ
+877 
-886 KFTVS
+886 
-891 DGSSTTTDTLSIT
+891 
-904 GGVTIPNIK
+904 
-913 IGNVVS
+913 
-919 IRGTVTS
+919 
-926 ASSNL
+926 
-931 KSVTVGVYDSNNKL
+931 
-945 VTGKTVAPNAKTYNV
+945 
-960 RNLDAYVSFGDLK
+960 
-973 AGTYYYKVIASNA
+973 
-986 ANTNVAV
+986 
-993 VNQKFTV
+993 
-1000 SDGSS
+1000 
-1005 TTTTDTLSIT
+1005 
-1015 GGVTIPNIKVGNVVS
+1015 
-1030 IRGTVTSTS
+1030 
-1039 SNLKSVTVGVYDSN
+1039 
-1053 NKLVTGKTATPNAK
+1053 
-1067 TYNIR
+1067 
-1072 NLDAYVDFGSLKAGT
+1072 
-1087 YYYKV
+1087 
-1092 FATNATTTNF
+1092 
-1102 PVVEQKFTVSANG
+1102 
-1115 GTTSN
+1115 
-1120 TDTLSITGGTT
+1120 
-1131 VPNIKVGNTVVV
+1131 
-1143 QGTIQSKTSNI
+1143 
-1154 TSLTVGVFDQ
+1154 
-1164 NQKLVTGKTV
+1164 
-1174 HPNVRTYNVHNLD
+1174 
-1187 YYVNFGDLKAGTYY
+1187 
-1201 YKVIATNGAYTNQAV
+1201 
-1216 VNQKFTVSDG
+1216 
-1226 SSTTTDKLS
+1226 
-1235 MTGGVTIPNIKVG
+1235 
-1248 NVVSIRGTVT
+1248 
-1258 SASSNLKSVTVGVYD
+1258 
-1273 SNNNLVTGKTVA
+1273 
-1285 PNAKTYNVRNLDAYV
+1285 
-1300 SFGDLQAG
+1300 
-1308 TYYYRVF
+1308 
-1315 ATNAA
+1315 
-1320 NTNVAVV
+1320 
-1327 NQKFTVSDGSSTT
+1327 
-1340 TDKLSMTGGVTIPN
+1340 
-1354 IKVGN
+1354 
-1359 VVSIRGT
+1359 
-1366 VTSAS
+1366 
-1371 SNLKSVT
+1371 
-1378 AGVYD
+1378 
-1383 SNNKLVTGKT
+1383 
-1393 ATPNAKTYNV
+1393 
-1403 SNLDAYVDF
+1403 
-1412 GSLKAGTYYYR
+1412 LKAGTYYYR

-1504 VKPNAKSYDLRKL
+1504 AKPNAKSYDLRKL

-1561 NKDKLTLSGGTTIP
+1561 SKDKLTLSGGRTIP

-1599 TVGVFSSSGNLV
+1599 TVGVFTSSGNLV

-1637 SPDTYYYSVI
+1637 SPDTYYYGVV
-1647 ATNGSYQN
+1647 ATNSSYQN

>member
-1 MKASSEREWVLI
+1 
-13 LNVKFY
+13 
-19 IISYIFLIVF
+19 
-29 VRILPPVLRKKSGRN
+29 
-44 LQQSATE
+44 
-51 HIKQNALQKGR
+51 
-62 GIMKN
+62 MKN
-67 QNQVKVFVSVFLALL
+67 QNQIKVFVSVFLALL

-89 TGAAAMESVP
+89 TGAAAMVSTP
-99 LATEQTEQVEEAVTE
+99 DPTEQTKEAVTE
-114 TMPEESAPSDFLSIS
+114 VLPEEYAPADFLSIS
-129 SNDAIPDI
+129 GNDAIPNI
-137 IQGTPIAINGV
+137 IQGTPLAINGT

-177 PNQVEYDLQNLNDA
+177 PNQVECDLQNLNDS

-203 YRVTASNATNQNYTV
+203 YRVTASNATNQNYIV

-277 YDSKHKMVTGKN
+277 YDSNHKMVTGKN

-322 TNGTHANYTVVNQ
+322 TNGTHTNYTVVNQ
-335 KFIVSSSSTATDD
+335 KFTVSSSSTATDD

-354 SATIPNITVGKAV
+354 NATIPNIMVGKAV

-386 VFDANNTLI
+386 VFDANNTLV

-435 AHKDYEAVNQKFTVS
+435 AHKDYEAVNQKFIVS

-554 NQKFTVSGGSTT
+554 NQKFTVSDGSTT
-566 TTDTLSMTGG
+566 TTDKLSMTGG
-576 VTIPN
+576 ITIPN
-581 IKVGNVVSIRGT
+581 IKV
-593 VTSASSNLKSVTVG
+593 
-607 VYDSNNKLVTGKTV
+607 
-621 APNAK
+621 
-626 TYNVRNLDAYVS
+626 
-638 FGNLKAGTYY
+638 
-648 YKVIASNAANTNVAV
+648 
-663 VNQKFTVS
+663 
-671 DGSSTTT
+671 
-678 DKLSITGGVT
+678 
-688 IPNIKVG
+688 
-695 NVVSIRG
+695 
-702 TVTSASSN
+702 
-710 LKSVTVGVYDSN
+710 
-722 NKLVTGKT
+722 
-730 ATPNAKTYN
+730 
-739 IRNLDAYVSFGDLKA
+739 
-754 GTYYYKVIASNAANT
+754 
-769 NVAIVNQKFTVSDG
+769 
-783 SSTTTD
+783 
-789 KLSITGGVTIPNIKV
+789 
-804 GNVVSIRGTVT
+804 
-815 SASSNLKSVTVG
+815 
-827 VYDSS
+827 
-832 NKLVT
+832 
-837 GKTVA
+837 
-842 PNAKT
+842 
-847 YNVRNLD
+847 
-854 AYVSFGDL
+854 
-862 KAGTYYYKVITSNAA
+862 
-877 NTNVAVVNQ
+877 
-886 KFTVS
+886 
-891 DGSSTTTDTLSIT
+891 
-904 GGVTIPNIK
+904 
-913 IGNVVS
+913 GNVVS

-1000 SDGSS
+1000 SDGS
-1005 TTTTDTLSIT
+1005 T
-1015 GGVTIPNIKVGNVVS
+1015 
-1030 IRGTVTSTS
+1030 
-1039 SNLKSVTVGVYDSN
+1039 
-1053 NKLVTGKTATPNAK
+1053 
-1067 TYNIR
+1067 
-1072 NLDAYVDFGSLKAGT
+1072 
-1087 YYYKV
+1087 
-1092 FATNATTTNF
+1092 
-1102 PVVEQKFTVSANG
+1102 
-1115 GTTSN
+1115 
-1120 TDTLSITGGTT
+1120 
-1131 VPNIKVGNTVVV
+1131 
-1143 QGTIQSKTSNI
+1143 
-1154 TSLTVGVFDQ
+1154 
-1164 NQKLVTGKTV
+1164 
-1174 HPNVRTYNVHNLD
+1174 
-1187 YYVNFGDLKAGTYY
+1187 
-1201 YKVIATNGAYTNQAV
+1201 
-1216 VNQKFTVSDG
+1216 
-1226 SSTTTDKLS
+1226 TTTDKLS
-1235 MTGGVTIPNIKVG
+1235 ITGGVTIPNIKVG

-1273 SNNNLVTGKTVA
+1273 SNNKLVTGKTA
-1285 PNAKTYNVRNLDAYV
+1285 TPNAKTYNVRNLDAYV
-1300 SFGDLQAG
+1300 SFGD
-1308 TYYYRVF
+1308 
-1315 ATNAA
+1315 
-1320 NTNVAVV
+1320 
-1327 NQKFTVSDGSSTT
+1327 
-1340 TDKLSMTGGVTIPN
+1340 
-1354 IKVGN
+1354 
-1359 VVSIRGT
+1359 
-1366 VTSAS
+1366 
-1371 SNLKSVT
+1371 
-1378 AGVYD
+1378 
-1383 SNNKLVTGKT
+1383 
-1393 ATPNAKTYNV
+1393 
-1403 SNLDAYVDF
+1403 
-1412 GSLKAGTYYYR
+1412 LKAGTYYYR

-1504 VKPNAKSYDLRKL
+1504 AKPNAKSYDLRKL

-1561 NKDKLTLSGGTTIP
+1561 SKDKLTLSGGTTIP

-1584 IRGTVKSATSNITSL
+1584 IRGTVKSGTSNITSL
-1599 TVGVFSSSGNLV
+1599 TVGVFTSSGNLV

-1637 SPDTYYYSVI
+1637 SPDTYYYGVV
-1647 ATNGSYQN
+1647 ATNSSYQN

>member
-1 MKASSEREWVLI
+1 
-13 LNVKFY
+13 
-19 IISYIFLIVF
+19 
-29 VRILPPVLRKKSGRN
+29 
-44 LQQSATE
+44 
-51 HIKQNALQKGR
+51 
-62 GIMKN
+62 MKN
-67 QNQVKVFVSVFLALL
+67 QNQIKVFVSVFLALL

-89 TGAAAMESVP
+89 TGAAAMVSTP
-99 LATEQTEQVEEAVTE
+99 DPTEQTKEAVTE
-114 TMPEESAPSDFLSIS
+114 VLPEEYAPADFLSIS
-129 SNDAIPDI
+129 GNDAIPNI
-137 IQGTPIAINGV
+137 IQGTPLAINGT

-159 TVGVYNA
+159 TAGVYDA
-166 AGEQVIGKTLS
+166 TGKQVLGKTLS
-177 PNQVEYDLQNLNDA
+177 PNQVEFNLQSLNDD
-191 LPFENLQAGTYQ
+191 LPFETLQAGTYQ
-203 YRVTASNATNQNYTV
+203 YRVTASNATNQNYIV

-277 YDSKHKMVTGKN
+277 YDSNHKMVTGKN

-322 TNGTHANYTVVNQ
+322 TNGTHTNYTVVNQ
-335 KFIVSSSSTATDD
+335 KFTVSSSSTATDD

-354 SATIPNITVGKAV
+354 NATIPNIMVGKAV

-386 VFDANNTLI
+386 VFDANNTLV
-395 TGNSASPNAKT
+395 TGNSASPNAKI

-435 AHKDYEAVNQKFTVS
+435 AHKDYEAVNQKFIVS

-554 NQKFTVSGGSTT
+554 NQKFTVSDGST
-566 TTDTLSMTGG
+566 
-576 VTIPN
+576 
-581 IKVGNVVSIRGT
+581 
-593 VTSASSNLKSVTVG
+593 
-607 VYDSNNKLVTGKTV
+607 
-621 APNAK
+621 
-626 TYNVRNLDAYVS
+626 
-638 FGNLKAGTYY
+638 
-648 YKVIASNAANTNVAV
+648 
-663 VNQKFTVS
+663 
-671 DGSSTTT
+671 TTT

-739 IRNLDAYVSFGDLKA
+739 
-754 GTYYYKVIASNAANT
+754 
-769 NVAIVNQKFTVSDG
+769 
-783 SSTTTD
+783 
-789 KLSITGGVTIPNIKV
+789 
-804 GNVVSIRGTVT
+804 
-815 SASSNLKSVTVG
+815 
-827 VYDSS
+827 
-832 NKLVT
+832 
-837 GKTVA
+837 
-842 PNAKT
+842 
-847 YNVRNLD
+847 VRNLD
-854 AYVSFGDL
+854 AYVSFGD
-862 KAGTYYYKVITSNAA
+862 
-877 NTNVAVVNQ
+877 
-886 KFTVS
+886 
-891 DGSSTTTDTLSIT
+891 
-904 GGVTIPNIK
+904 
-913 IGNVVS
+913 
-919 IRGTVTS
+919 
-926 ASSNL
+926 
-931 KSVTVGVYDSNNKL
+931 
-945 VTGKTVAPNAKTYNV
+945 
-960 RNLDAYVSFGDLK
+960 
-973 AGTYYYKVIASNA
+973 
-986 ANTNVAV
+986 
-993 VNQKFTV
+993 
-1000 SDGSS
+1000 
-1005 TTTTDTLSIT
+1005 
-1015 GGVTIPNIKVGNVVS
+1015 
-1030 IRGTVTSTS
+1030 
-1039 SNLKSVTVGVYDSN
+1039 
-1053 NKLVTGKTATPNAK
+1053 
-1067 TYNIR
+1067 
-1072 NLDAYVDFGSLKAGT
+1072 
-1087 YYYKV
+1087 
-1092 FATNATTTNF
+1092 
-1102 PVVEQKFTVSANG
+1102 
-1115 GTTSN
+1115 
-1120 TDTLSITGGTT
+1120 
-1131 VPNIKVGNTVVV
+1131 
-1143 QGTIQSKTSNI
+1143 
-1154 TSLTVGVFDQ
+1154 
-1164 NQKLVTGKTV
+1164 
-1174 HPNVRTYNVHNLD
+1174 
-1187 YYVNFGDLKAGTYY
+1187 
-1201 YKVIATNGAYTNQAV
+1201 
-1216 VNQKFTVSDG
+1216 
-1226 SSTTTDKLS
+1226 
-1235 MTGGVTIPNIKVG
+1235 
-1248 NVVSIRGTVT
+1248 
-1258 SASSNLKSVTVGVYD
+1258 
-1273 SNNNLVTGKTVA
+1273 
-1285 PNAKTYNVRNLDAYV
+1285 
-1300 SFGDLQAG
+1300 
-1308 TYYYRVF
+1308 
-1315 ATNAA
+1315 
-1320 NTNVAVV
+1320 
-1327 NQKFTVSDGSSTT
+1327 
-1340 TDKLSMTGGVTIPN
+1340 
-1354 IKVGN
+1354 
-1359 VVSIRGT
+1359 
-1366 VTSAS
+1366 
-1371 SNLKSVT
+1371 
-1378 AGVYD
+1378 
-1383 SNNKLVTGKT
+1383 
-1393 ATPNAKTYNV
+1393 
-1403 SNLDAYVDF
+1403 
-1412 GSLKAGTYYYR
+1412 LKAGTYYYR

-1504 VKPNAKSYDLRKL
+1504 AKPNAKSYDLRKL

-1561 NKDKLTLSGGTTIP
+1561 SKDKLTLSGGTTIP

-1584 IRGTVKSATSNITSL
+1584 IRGTVKSGTSNITSL
-1599 TVGVFSSSGNLV
+1599 TVGVFTSSGNLV

-1637 SPDTYYYSVI
+1637 SPDTYYYGVV
-1647 ATNGSYQN
+1647 ATNSSYQN
-1655 QIVSYQKFT
+1655 QIVSYQKFK
-1664 VTK
+1664 VTE

>member
-1 MKASSEREWVLI
+1 
-13 LNVKFY
+13 
-19 IISYIFLIVF
+19 
-29 VRILPPVLRKKSGRN
+29 
-44 LQQSATE
+44 
-51 HIKQNALQKGR
+51 
-62 GIMKN
+62 MKN

-82 SIQGTAM
+82 SVQGIAM

-99 LATEQTEQVEEAVTE
+99 LATEQTEQMEEAVTE
-114 TMPEESAPSDFLSIS
+114 TLPQESLSSDTLSIS
-129 SNDAIPDI
+129 SNDAIPNI
-137 IQGTPIAINGV
+137 MQGTPIAINGV

-159 TVGVYNA
+159 TVGVYNDD
-166 AGEQVIGKTLS
+166 GEQVIGKTLS
-177 PNQVEYDLQNLNDA
+177 PNQTEYDLQNLNDA

-203 YRVTASNATNQNYTV
+203 YRVIASNASNQNYTV
-218 INQSFV
+218 IHQDFV

-277 YDSKHKMVTGKN
+277 YDSNHKMVTGKN
-289 AYPTASV
+289 AYPTAST

-322 TNGTHANYTVVNQ
+322 TNGTHTNYTVVNQ
-335 KFIVSSSSTATDD
+335 KFTVSSSNTTTDD

-386 VFDANNTLI
+386 VFDANNTMV
-395 TGNSASPNAKT
+395 TGNSVSPNTKT

-435 AHKDYEAVNQKFTVS
+435 AHKDYVAVNQKFTVS
-450 ESGSSTTTDQIKMT
+450 ESGSSTTTDQIKIT
-464 NGVTI
+464 NGATI

-492 KLIVGIYREDGTSV
+492 RLTVGIYRKDGTSV

-518 DVSKIDPYVK
+518 DVAKIDPYVK
-528 FGGLSAGTYYY
+528 FGGLTAGTYYY

-554 NQKFTVSGGSTT
+554 NQKFTVSDGST
-566 TTDTLSMTGG
+566 
-576 VTIPN
+576 
-581 IKVGNVVSIRGT
+581 
-593 VTSASSNLKSVTVG
+593 A
-607 VYDSNNKLVTGKTV
+607 
-621 APNAK
+621 
-626 TYNVRNLDAYVS
+626 
-638 FGNLKAGTYY
+638 
-648 YKVIASNAANTNVAV
+648 
-663 VNQKFTVS
+663 
-671 DGSSTTT
+671 TT

-739 IRNLDAYVSFGDLKA
+739 
-754 GTYYYKVIASNAANT
+754 
-769 NVAIVNQKFTVSDG
+769 
-783 SSTTTD
+783 
-789 KLSITGGVTIPNIKV
+789 
-804 GNVVSIRGTVT
+804 
-815 SASSNLKSVTVG
+815 
-827 VYDSS
+827 
-832 NKLVT
+832 
-837 GKTVA
+837 
-842 PNAKT
+842 
-847 YNVRNLD
+847 VRNLD
-854 AYVSFGDL
+854 AYVSFGD
-862 KAGTYYYKVITSNAA
+862 
-877 NTNVAVVNQ
+877 
-886 KFTVS
+886 
-891 DGSSTTTDTLSIT
+891 
-904 GGVTIPNIK
+904 
-913 IGNVVS
+913 
-919 IRGTVTS
+919 
-926 ASSNL
+926 
-931 KSVTVGVYDSNNKL
+931 
-945 VTGKTVAPNAKTYNV
+945 
-960 RNLDAYVSFGDLK
+960 
-973 AGTYYYKVIASNA
+973 
-986 ANTNVAV
+986 
-993 VNQKFTV
+993 
-1000 SDGSS
+1000 
-1005 TTTTDTLSIT
+1005 
-1015 GGVTIPNIKVGNVVS
+1015 
-1030 IRGTVTSTS
+1030 
-1039 SNLKSVTVGVYDSN
+1039 
-1053 NKLVTGKTATPNAK
+1053 
-1067 TYNIR
+1067 
-1072 NLDAYVDFGSLKAGT
+1072 
-1087 YYYKV
+1087 
-1092 FATNATTTNF
+1092 
-1102 PVVEQKFTVSANG
+1102 
-1115 GTTSN
+1115 
-1120 TDTLSITGGTT
+1120 
-1131 VPNIKVGNTVVV
+1131 
-1143 QGTIQSKTSNI
+1143 
-1154 TSLTVGVFDQ
+1154 
-1164 NQKLVTGKTV
+1164 
-1174 HPNVRTYNVHNLD
+1174 
-1187 YYVNFGDLKAGTYY
+1187 
-1201 YKVIATNGAYTNQAV
+1201 
-1216 VNQKFTVSDG
+1216 
-1226 SSTTTDKLS
+1226 
-1235 MTGGVTIPNIKVG
+1235 
-1248 NVVSIRGTVT
+1248 
-1258 SASSNLKSVTVGVYD
+1258 
-1273 SNNNLVTGKTVA
+1273 
-1285 PNAKTYNVRNLDAYV
+1285 
-1300 SFGDLQAG
+1300 
-1308 TYYYRVF
+1308 
-1315 ATNAA
+1315 
-1320 NTNVAVV
+1320 
-1327 NQKFTVSDGSSTT
+1327 
-1340 TDKLSMTGGVTIPN
+1340 
-1354 IKVGN
+1354 
-1359 VVSIRGT
+1359 
-1366 VTSAS
+1366 
-1371 SNLKSVT
+1371 
-1378 AGVYD
+1378 
-1383 SNNKLVTGKT
+1383 
-1393 ATPNAKTYNV
+1393 
-1403 SNLDAYVDF
+1403 
-1412 GSLKAGTYYYR
+1412 LKAGTYYYR

-1554 AKSGSAQ
+1554 AKIGSAQ
-1561 NKDKLTLSGGTTIP
+1561 SKDTLTLSGGATIP

-1584 IRGTVKSATSNITSL
+1584 IRGTVKSGTSNITSL
-1599 TVGVFSSSGNLV
+1599 TVGVFTSSGNLV

-1637 SPDTYYYSVI
+1637 SPDTYYYGVI
-1647 ATNGSYQN
+1647 ATNSSYQN

>member
-1 MKASSEREWVLI
+1 
-13 LNVKFY
+13 
-19 IISYIFLIVF
+19 
-29 VRILPPVLRKKSGRN
+29 
-44 LQQSATE
+44 
-51 HIKQNALQKGR
+51 
-62 GIMKN
+62 MKN
-67 QNQVKVFVSVFLALL
+67 QNQIKVFVSVFLALL

-89 TGAAAMESVP
+89 TGAAAMVSTP
-99 LATEQTEQVEEAVTE
+99 DPTEQTKEAVTE
-114 TMPEESAPSDFLSIS
+114 VLPEEYASADFLSIS
-129 SNDAIPDI
+129 GNDAIPNI
-137 IQGTPIAINGV
+137 IQGTPLAINGT

-203 YRVTASNATNQNYTV
+203 YRVTASNATNQNYIV

-224 VSSDPTVQ
+224 ISSDPTVQ
-232 VGATEDAITI
+232 VEATEDAITI

-277 YDSKHKMVTGKN
+277 YDSNHKMVTGKN

-322 TNGTHANYTVVNQ
+322 TNGTHTNYTVVNQ
-335 KFIVSSSSTATDD
+335 KFTVSSSSTATDD

-354 SATIPNITVGKAV
+354 NATIPNIMVGKAV

-386 VFDANNTLI
+386 VFDANNTLV

-435 AHKDYEAVNQKFTVS
+435 AHKDYEAVNQKFIVS

-554 NQKFTVSGGSTT
+554 NQKFTVSDGSTT
-566 TTDTLSMTGG
+566 TTDKLSMTGG

-581 IKVGNVVSIRGT
+581 IKV
-593 VTSASSNLKSVTVG
+593 
-607 VYDSNNKLVTGKTV
+607 
-621 APNAK
+621 
-626 TYNVRNLDAYVS
+626 
-638 FGNLKAGTYY
+638 
-648 YKVIASNAANTNVAV
+648 
-663 VNQKFTVS
+663 
-671 DGSSTTT
+671 
-678 DKLSITGGVT
+678 
-688 IPNIKVG
+688 
-695 NVVSIRG
+695 
-702 TVTSASSN
+702 
-710 LKSVTVGVYDSN
+710 
-722 NKLVTGKT
+722 
-730 ATPNAKTYN
+730 
-739 IRNLDAYVSFGDLKA
+739 
-754 GTYYYKVIASNAANT
+754 
-769 NVAIVNQKFTVSDG
+769 
-783 SSTTTD
+783 
-789 KLSITGGVTIPNIKV
+789 
-804 GNVVSIRGTVT
+804 
-815 SASSNLKSVTVG
+815 
-827 VYDSS
+827 
-832 NKLVT
+832 
-837 GKTVA
+837 
-842 PNAKT
+842 
-847 YNVRNLD
+847 
-854 AYVSFGDL
+854 
-862 KAGTYYYKVITSNAA
+862 
-877 NTNVAVVNQ
+877 
-886 KFTVS
+886 
-891 DGSSTTTDTLSIT
+891 
-904 GGVTIPNIK
+904 
-913 IGNVVS
+913 GNVVS

-1000 SDGSS
+1000 SDGS
-1005 TTTTDTLSIT
+1005 TTTTDKLSMT
-1015 GGVTIPNIKVGNVVS
+1015 GGVTLPNIKVGNVVAM
-1030 IRGTVTSTS
+1030 RGTVTSAS

-1067 TYNIR
+1067 TYN
-1072 NLDAYVDFGSLKAGT
+1072 
-1087 YYYKV
+1087 
-1092 FATNATTTNF
+1092 
-1102 PVVEQKFTVSANG
+1102 
-1115 GTTSN
+1115 
-1120 TDTLSITGGTT
+1120 
-1131 VPNIKVGNTVVV
+1131 
-1143 QGTIQSKTSNI
+1143 
-1154 TSLTVGVFDQ
+1154 
-1164 NQKLVTGKTV
+1164 
-1174 HPNVRTYNVHNLD
+1174 
-1187 YYVNFGDLKAGTYY
+1187 
-1201 YKVIATNGAYTNQAV
+1201 
-1216 VNQKFTVSDG
+1216 
-1226 SSTTTDKLS
+1226 
-1235 MTGGVTIPNIKVG
+1235 
-1248 NVVSIRGTVT
+1248 
-1258 SASSNLKSVTVGVYD
+1258 
-1273 SNNNLVTGKTVA
+1273 
-1285 PNAKTYNVRNLDAYV
+1285 VRNLDAYV
-1300 SFGDLQAG
+1300 SFGD
-1308 TYYYRVF
+1308 
-1315 ATNAA
+1315 
-1320 NTNVAVV
+1320 
-1327 NQKFTVSDGSSTT
+1327 
-1340 TDKLSMTGGVTIPN
+1340 
-1354 IKVGN
+1354 
-1359 VVSIRGT
+1359 
-1366 VTSAS
+1366 
-1371 SNLKSVT
+1371 
-1378 AGVYD
+1378 
-1383 SNNKLVTGKT
+1383 
-1393 ATPNAKTYNV
+1393 
-1403 SNLDAYVDF
+1403 
-1412 GSLKAGTYYYR
+1412 LKAGTYYYR

-1504 VKPNAKSYDLRKL
+1504 AKPNAKSYDLRKL

-1561 NKDKLTLSGGTTIP
+1561 SKDKLTLSGGTTIP

-1584 IRGTVKSATSNITSL
+1584 IRGTVKSGTSNITSL

-1637 SPDTYYYSVI
+1637 SPDTYYYGVV
-1647 ATNGSYQN
+1647 ATNSSYQN

>member
-1 MKASSEREWVLI
+1 
-13 LNVKFY
+13 
-19 IISYIFLIVF
+19 
-29 VRILPPVLRKKSGRN
+29 
-44 LQQSATE
+44 
-51 HIKQNALQKGR
+51 
-62 GIMKN
+62 MKN
-67 QNQVKVFVSVFLALL
+67 QNQIKVFVSVFLALL

-89 TGAAAMESVP
+89 TGAAAMVSTP
-99 LATEQTEQVEEAVTE
+99 DPTEQTKEAVTE
-114 TMPEESAPSDFLSIS
+114 VLPEEYAPADFLSIS
-129 SNDAIPDI
+129 GNDAIPNI
-137 IQGTPIAINGV
+137 IQGTPLAINGT

-177 PNQVEYDLQNLNDA
+177 PNQVEFNLQSLNDD
-191 LPFENLQAGTYQ
+191 LPFETLQAGTYH
-203 YRVTASNATNQNYTV
+203 YRVTASNATHQDFTV

-277 YDSKHKMVTGKN
+277 YDSNHKMVTGKN

-322 TNGTHANYTVVNQ
+322 TNGTHTNYTVVNQ
-335 KFIVSSSSTATDD
+335 KFTVSSSSTATDD

-354 SATIPNITVGKAV
+354 NATIPNIMVGKAV

-386 VFDANNTLI
+386 VFDANNTLV

-435 AHKDYEAVNQKFTVS
+435 AHKDYEAVNQKFIVS

-554 NQKFTVSGGSTT
+554 NQKFTVSDGSTT
-566 TTDTLSMTGG
+566 TADKLSITGG

-607 VYDSNNKLVTGKTV
+607 VYDSNNKLVTGKT
-621 APNAK
+621 ATPNAK

-638 FGNLKAGTYY
+638 FGDLKAGTYY

-671 DGSSTTT
+671 DGSTTTT

-739 IRNLDAYVSFGDLKA
+739 
-754 GTYYYKVIASNAANT
+754 
-769 NVAIVNQKFTVSDG
+769 
-783 SSTTTD
+783 
-789 KLSITGGVTIPNIKV
+789 
-804 GNVVSIRGTVT
+804 
-815 SASSNLKSVTVG
+815 
-827 VYDSS
+827 
-832 NKLVT
+832 
-837 GKTVA
+837 
-842 PNAKT
+842 
-847 YNVRNLD
+847 VRNLD
-854 AYVSFGDL
+854 AYVSFGD
-862 KAGTYYYKVITSNAA
+862 
-877 NTNVAVVNQ
+877 
-886 KFTVS
+886 
-891 DGSSTTTDTLSIT
+891 
-904 GGVTIPNIK
+904 
-913 IGNVVS
+913 
-919 IRGTVTS
+919 
-926 ASSNL
+926 
-931 KSVTVGVYDSNNKL
+931 
-945 VTGKTVAPNAKTYNV
+945 
-960 RNLDAYVSFGDLK
+960 
-973 AGTYYYKVIASNA
+973 
-986 ANTNVAV
+986 
-993 VNQKFTV
+993 
-1000 SDGSS
+1000 
-1005 TTTTDTLSIT
+1005 
-1015 GGVTIPNIKVGNVVS
+1015 
-1030 IRGTVTSTS
+1030 
-1039 SNLKSVTVGVYDSN
+1039 
-1053 NKLVTGKTATPNAK
+1053 
-1067 TYNIR
+1067 
-1072 NLDAYVDFGSLKAGT
+1072 
-1087 YYYKV
+1087 
-1092 FATNATTTNF
+1092 
-1102 PVVEQKFTVSANG
+1102 
-1115 GTTSN
+1115 
-1120 TDTLSITGGTT
+1120 
-1131 VPNIKVGNTVVV
+1131 
-1143 QGTIQSKTSNI
+1143 
-1154 TSLTVGVFDQ
+1154 
-1164 NQKLVTGKTV
+1164 
-1174 HPNVRTYNVHNLD
+1174 
-1187 YYVNFGDLKAGTYY
+1187 
-1201 YKVIATNGAYTNQAV
+1201 
-1216 VNQKFTVSDG
+1216 
-1226 SSTTTDKLS
+1226 
-1235 MTGGVTIPNIKVG
+1235 
-1248 NVVSIRGTVT
+1248 
-1258 SASSNLKSVTVGVYD
+1258 
-1273 SNNNLVTGKTVA
+1273 
-1285 PNAKTYNVRNLDAYV
+1285 
-1300 SFGDLQAG
+1300 
-1308 TYYYRVF
+1308 
-1315 ATNAA
+1315 
-1320 NTNVAVV
+1320 
-1327 NQKFTVSDGSSTT
+1327 
-1340 TDKLSMTGGVTIPN
+1340 
-1354 IKVGN
+1354 
-1359 VVSIRGT
+1359 
-1366 VTSAS
+1366 
-1371 SNLKSVT
+1371 
-1378 AGVYD
+1378 
-1383 SNNKLVTGKT
+1383 
-1393 ATPNAKTYNV
+1393 
-1403 SNLDAYVDF
+1403 
-1412 GSLKAGTYYYR
+1412 LKAGTYYYR

-1504 VKPNAKSYDLRKL
+1504 AKPNAKSYDLRKL

-1561 NKDKLTLSGGTTIP
+1561 SKDKLTLSGGTTIP

-1584 IRGTVKSATSNITSL
+1584 IRGTVKSGTSNITSL
-1599 TVGVFSSSGNLV
+1599 TVGVFTSSGNLV

-1637 SPDTYYYSVI
+1637 SPDTYYYGVI

-1655 QIVSYQKFT
+1655 QIVSYQKFK
-1664 VTK
+1664 VTE

>member
-1 MKASSEREWVLI
+1 
-13 LNVKFY
+13 
-19 IISYIFLIVF
+19 
-29 VRILPPVLRKKSGRN
+29 
-44 LQQSATE
+44 
-51 HIKQNALQKGR
+51 
-62 GIMKN
+62 MKN
-67 QNQVKVFVSVFLALL
+67 QNQIKVFVSVFLALL

-89 TGAAAMESVP
+89 TGAAAMVSTP
-99 LATEQTEQVEEAVTE
+99 DPTEQTKEAVTE
-114 TMPEESAPSDFLSIS
+114 VLPEEYAPADFLSIS
-129 SNDAIPDI
+129 GNDAIPNI
-137 IQGTPIAINGV
+137 IQGTPLAINGT

-203 YRVTASNATNQNYTV
+203 YRVTASNATNQNYIV

-224 VSSDPTVQ
+224 ISSDPTVQ
-232 VGATEDAITI
+232 VEATEDAITI

-277 YDSKHKMVTGKN
+277 YDSNHKMVTGKN

-322 TNGTHANYTVVNQ
+322 TNGTHTNYTVVNQ
-335 KFIVSSSSTATDD
+335 KFTVSSSSTATDD

-354 SATIPNITVGKAV
+354 NATIPNIMVGKAV

-386 VFDANNTLI
+386 VFDANNTLV

-435 AHKDYEAVNQKFTVS
+435 SHKDYEAVNQKFIVS

-554 NQKFTVSGGSTT
+554 NQKFTVSDGSTT
-566 TTDTLSMTGG
+566 TM
-576 VTIPN
+576 
-581 IKVGNVVSIRGT
+581 
-593 VTSASSNLKSVTVG
+593 
-607 VYDSNNKLVTGKTV
+607 
-621 APNAK
+621 
-626 TYNVRNLDAYVS
+626 
-638 FGNLKAGTYY
+638 
-648 YKVIASNAANTNVAV
+648 
-663 VNQKFTVS
+663 
-671 DGSSTTT
+671 
-678 DKLSITGGVT
+678 DKLSITDGVT

-739 IRNLDAYVSFGDLKA
+739 
-754 GTYYYKVIASNAANT
+754 
-769 NVAIVNQKFTVSDG
+769 
-783 SSTTTD
+783 
-789 KLSITGGVTIPNIKV
+789 
-804 GNVVSIRGTVT
+804 
-815 SASSNLKSVTVG
+815 
-827 VYDSS
+827 
-832 NKLVT
+832 
-837 GKTVA
+837 
-842 PNAKT
+842 
-847 YNVRNLD
+847 VRNLD
-854 AYVSFGDL
+854 AYVSFGD
-862 KAGTYYYKVITSNAA
+862 
-877 NTNVAVVNQ
+877 
-886 KFTVS
+886 
-891 DGSSTTTDTLSIT
+891 
-904 GGVTIPNIK
+904 
-913 IGNVVS
+913 
-919 IRGTVTS
+919 
-926 ASSNL
+926 
-931 KSVTVGVYDSNNKL
+931 
-945 VTGKTVAPNAKTYNV
+945 
-960 RNLDAYVSFGDLK
+960 
-973 AGTYYYKVIASNA
+973 
-986 ANTNVAV
+986 
-993 VNQKFTV
+993 
-1000 SDGSS
+1000 
-1005 TTTTDTLSIT
+1005 
-1015 GGVTIPNIKVGNVVS
+1015 
-1030 IRGTVTSTS
+1030 
-1039 SNLKSVTVGVYDSN
+1039 
-1053 NKLVTGKTATPNAK
+1053 
-1067 TYNIR
+1067 
-1072 NLDAYVDFGSLKAGT
+1072 
-1087 YYYKV
+1087 
-1092 FATNATTTNF
+1092 
-1102 PVVEQKFTVSANG
+1102 
-1115 GTTSN
+1115 
-1120 TDTLSITGGTT
+1120 
-1131 VPNIKVGNTVVV
+1131 
-1143 QGTIQSKTSNI
+1143 
-1154 TSLTVGVFDQ
+1154 
-1164 NQKLVTGKTV
+1164 
-1174 HPNVRTYNVHNLD
+1174 
-1187 YYVNFGDLKAGTYY
+1187 
-1201 YKVIATNGAYTNQAV
+1201 
-1216 VNQKFTVSDG
+1216 
-1226 SSTTTDKLS
+1226 
-1235 MTGGVTIPNIKVG
+1235 
-1248 NVVSIRGTVT
+1248 
-1258 SASSNLKSVTVGVYD
+1258 
-1273 SNNNLVTGKTVA
+1273 
-1285 PNAKTYNVRNLDAYV
+1285 
-1300 SFGDLQAG
+1300 
-1308 TYYYRVF
+1308 
-1315 ATNAA
+1315 
-1320 NTNVAVV
+1320 
-1327 NQKFTVSDGSSTT
+1327 
-1340 TDKLSMTGGVTIPN
+1340 
-1354 IKVGN
+1354 
-1359 VVSIRGT
+1359 
-1366 VTSAS
+1366 
-1371 SNLKSVT
+1371 
-1378 AGVYD
+1378 
-1383 SNNKLVTGKT
+1383 
-1393 ATPNAKTYNV
+1393 
-1403 SNLDAYVDF
+1403 
-1412 GSLKAGTYYYR
+1412 LKAGTYYYR

-1504 VKPNAKSYDLRKL
+1504 AKPNAKSYDLRKL

-1561 NKDKLTLSGGTTIP
+1561 SKDKLTLSGGTTIP

-1584 IRGTVKSATSNITSL
+1584 IRGTVKSGTSNITSL
-1599 TVGVFSSSGNLV
+1599 TVGVFTSSGNLV

-1637 SPDTYYYSVI
+1637 SPDTYYYGVV
-1647 ATNGSYQN
+1647 ATNSSYQN
-1655 QIVSYQKFT
+1655 QIVSYQKFK
-1664 VTK
+1664 VTE

>member
-1 MKASSEREWVLI
+1 
-13 LNVKFY
+13 
-19 IISYIFLIVF
+19 
-29 VRILPPVLRKKSGRN
+29 
-44 LQQSATE
+44 
-51 HIKQNALQKGR
+51 
-62 GIMKN
+62 MKN
-67 QNQVKVFVSVFLALL
+67 QNQIKVFVSVFLALL

-99 LATEQTEQVEEAVTE
+99 LATEQTEQMEEAVTE
-114 TMPEESAPSDFLSIS
+114 TMPEESLSSDALSIS

-137 IQGTPIAINGV
+137 IQGTPLAINGV

-203 YRVTASNATNQNYTV
+203 YRVTASNATNQNYIV

-277 YDSKHKMVTGKN
+277 YDSNHKMVTGKN

-322 TNGTHANYTVVNQ
+322 TNGTHTNYTVVNQ
-335 KFIVSSSSTATDD
+335 KFTVSSSSTATDD

-354 SATIPNITVGKAV
+354 NATIPNIMVGKAV

-386 VFDANNTLI
+386 VFDANNTLV

-435 AHKDYEAVNQKFTVS
+435 AHKDYEVVNQKFIVS

-554 NQKFTVSGGSTT
+554 NQKFTVSDDST
-566 TTDTLSMTGG
+566 
-576 VTIPN
+576 
-581 IKVGNVVSIRGT
+581 
-593 VTSASSNLKSVTVG
+593 
-607 VYDSNNKLVTGKTV
+607 
-621 APNAK
+621 
-626 TYNVRNLDAYVS
+626 
-638 FGNLKAGTYY
+638 
-648 YKVIASNAANTNVAV
+648 
-663 VNQKFTVS
+663 
-671 DGSSTTT
+671 TTT

-722 NKLVTGKT
+722 NKLITGKT

-739 IRNLDAYVSFGDLKA
+739 VRNLDAYVSFGDLKA

-769 NVAIVNQKFTVSDG
+769 NVAVVNQKFTVSDG
-783 SSTTTD
+783 SSTTTTD

-815 SASSNLKSVTVG
+815 SASSNLKSVT
-827 VYDSS
+827 
-832 NKLVT
+832 
-837 GKTVA
+837 A
-842 PNAKT
+842 
-847 YNVRNLD
+847 
-854 AYVSFGDL
+854 
-862 KAGTYYYKVITSNAA
+862 
-877 NTNVAVVNQ
+877 
-886 KFTVS
+886 
-891 DGSSTTTDTLSIT
+891 
-904 GGVTIPNIK
+904 
-913 IGNVVS
+913 
-919 IRGTVTS
+919 
-926 ASSNL
+926 
-931 KSVTVGVYDSNNKL
+931 GVYDSNNKL

-1000 SDGSS
+1000 SDGS
-1005 TTTTDTLSIT
+1005 T
-1015 GGVTIPNIKVGNVVS
+1015 
-1030 IRGTVTSTS
+1030 
-1039 SNLKSVTVGVYDSN
+1039 
-1053 NKLVTGKTATPNAK
+1053 
-1067 TYNIR
+1067 
-1072 NLDAYVDFGSLKAGT
+1072 
-1087 YYYKV
+1087 
-1092 FATNATTTNF
+1092 
-1102 PVVEQKFTVSANG
+1102 
-1115 GTTSN
+1115 
-1120 TDTLSITGGTT
+1120 
-1131 VPNIKVGNTVVV
+1131 
-1143 QGTIQSKTSNI
+1143 
-1154 TSLTVGVFDQ
+1154 
-1164 NQKLVTGKTV
+1164 
-1174 HPNVRTYNVHNLD
+1174 
-1187 YYVNFGDLKAGTYY
+1187 
-1201 YKVIATNGAYTNQAV
+1201 
-1216 VNQKFTVSDG
+1216 
-1226 SSTTTDKLS
+1226 TTTDKLS
-1235 MTGGVTIPNIKVG
+1235 ITGGVTIPNIKVG

-1273 SNNNLVTGKTVA
+1273 SNNKLVTGKTA
-1285 PNAKTYNVRNLDAYV
+1285 TPNAKTYNVRNLDAYV
-1300 SFGDLQAG
+1300 SFGD
-1308 TYYYRVF
+1308 
-1315 ATNAA
+1315 
-1320 NTNVAVV
+1320 
-1327 NQKFTVSDGSSTT
+1327 
-1340 TDKLSMTGGVTIPN
+1340 
-1354 IKVGN
+1354 
-1359 VVSIRGT
+1359 
-1366 VTSAS
+1366 
-1371 SNLKSVT
+1371 
-1378 AGVYD
+1378 
-1383 SNNKLVTGKT
+1383 
-1393 ATPNAKTYNV
+1393 
-1403 SNLDAYVDF
+1403 
-1412 GSLKAGTYYYR
+1412 LKAGTYYYR

-1504 VKPNAKSYDLRKL
+1504 AKPNAKSYDLRKL

-1545 LVNQAFQVK
+1545 LVNQAFRVK

-1561 NKDKLTLSGGTTIP
+1561 SKDKLTLSGGTTIP

-1584 IRGTVKSATSNITSL
+1584 IRGTVKSGTSNITSL
-1599 TVGVFSSSGNLV
+1599 TVGVFTSSGNLV

-1637 SPDTYYYSVI
+1637 SPDTYYYGVV
-1647 ATNGSYQN
+1647 ATNSSYQN

>member
-1 MKASSEREWVLI
+1 
-13 LNVKFY
+13 
-19 IISYIFLIVF
+19 
-29 VRILPPVLRKKSGRN
+29 
-44 LQQSATE
+44 
-51 HIKQNALQKGR
+51 
-62 GIMKN
+62 MKN
-67 QNQVKVFVSVFLALL
+67 QKQIKIFVSVFLALL

-89 TGAAAMESVP
+89 TGAAAMVSTP
-99 LATEQTEQVEEAVTE
+99 DPTEQTKEAVTE
-114 TMPEESAPSDFLSIS
+114 VLPEEYAPADFLSIS
-129 SNDAIPDI
+129 GNDAIPNI
-137 IQGTPIAINGV
+137 IQGTPLAINGT

-159 TVGVYNA
+159 TAGVYDA
-166 AGEQVIGKTLS
+166 TGKQVLGKTLS

-203 YRVTASNATNQNYTV
+203 YRVTASNATNQNYIV

-224 VSSDPTVQ
+224 ISSDPTVQ
-232 VGATEDAITI
+232 VEATEDAITI

-277 YDSKHKMVTGKN
+277 YDSNHKMVTGKN

-322 TNGTHANYTVVNQ
+322 TNGTHTNYTVVNQ
-335 KFIVSSSSTATDD
+335 KFTVSSSSTATDD

-354 SATIPNITVGKAV
+354 NATIPNIMVGKAV

-386 VFDANNTLI
+386 VFDANNTLV

-435 AHKDYEAVNQKFTVS
+435 AHKDYEAVNQKFIVS
-450 ESGSSTTTDQIKMT
+450 KSGSSTTTDQIKMT

-554 NQKFTVSGGSTT
+554 NQKFTVSDGSTT
-566 TTDTLSMTGG
+566 TTDKLSM
-576 VTIPN
+576 
-581 IKVGNVVSIRGT
+581 
-593 VTSASSNLKSVTVG
+593 
-607 VYDSNNKLVTGKTV
+607 
-621 APNAK
+621 
-626 TYNVRNLDAYVS
+626 
-638 FGNLKAGTYY
+638 
-648 YKVIASNAANTNVAV
+648 
-663 VNQKFTVS
+663 
-671 DGSSTTT
+671 
-678 DKLSITGGVT
+678 TGGVT

-739 IRNLDAYVSFGDLKA
+739 
-754 GTYYYKVIASNAANT
+754 
-769 NVAIVNQKFTVSDG
+769 
-783 SSTTTD
+783 
-789 KLSITGGVTIPNIKV
+789 
-804 GNVVSIRGTVT
+804 
-815 SASSNLKSVTVG
+815 
-827 VYDSS
+827 
-832 NKLVT
+832 
-837 GKTVA
+837 
-842 PNAKT
+842 
-847 YNVRNLD
+847 VRNLD
-854 AYVSFGDL
+854 AYVSFGD
-862 KAGTYYYKVITSNAA
+862 
-877 NTNVAVVNQ
+877 
-886 KFTVS
+886 
-891 DGSSTTTDTLSIT
+891 
-904 GGVTIPNIK
+904 
-913 IGNVVS
+913 
-919 IRGTVTS
+919 
-926 ASSNL
+926 
-931 KSVTVGVYDSNNKL
+931 
-945 VTGKTVAPNAKTYNV
+945 
-960 RNLDAYVSFGDLK
+960 
-973 AGTYYYKVIASNA
+973 
-986 ANTNVAV
+986 
-993 VNQKFTV
+993 
-1000 SDGSS
+1000 
-1005 TTTTDTLSIT
+1005 
-1015 GGVTIPNIKVGNVVS
+1015 
-1030 IRGTVTSTS
+1030 
-1039 SNLKSVTVGVYDSN
+1039 
-1053 NKLVTGKTATPNAK
+1053 
-1067 TYNIR
+1067 
-1072 NLDAYVDFGSLKAGT
+1072 
-1087 YYYKV
+1087 
-1092 FATNATTTNF
+1092 
-1102 PVVEQKFTVSANG
+1102 
-1115 GTTSN
+1115 
-1120 TDTLSITGGTT
+1120 
-1131 VPNIKVGNTVVV
+1131 
-1143 QGTIQSKTSNI
+1143 
-1154 TSLTVGVFDQ
+1154 
-1164 NQKLVTGKTV
+1164 
-1174 HPNVRTYNVHNLD
+1174 
-1187 YYVNFGDLKAGTYY
+1187 
-1201 YKVIATNGAYTNQAV
+1201 
-1216 VNQKFTVSDG
+1216 
-1226 SSTTTDKLS
+1226 
-1235 MTGGVTIPNIKVG
+1235 
-1248 NVVSIRGTVT
+1248 
-1258 SASSNLKSVTVGVYD
+1258 
-1273 SNNNLVTGKTVA
+1273 
-1285 PNAKTYNVRNLDAYV
+1285 
-1300 SFGDLQAG
+1300 
-1308 TYYYRVF
+1308 
-1315 ATNAA
+1315 
-1320 NTNVAVV
+1320 
-1327 NQKFTVSDGSSTT
+1327 
-1340 TDKLSMTGGVTIPN
+1340 
-1354 IKVGN
+1354 
-1359 VVSIRGT
+1359 
-1366 VTSAS
+1366 
-1371 SNLKSVT
+1371 
-1378 AGVYD
+1378 
-1383 SNNKLVTGKT
+1383 
-1393 ATPNAKTYNV
+1393 
-1403 SNLDAYVDF
+1403 
-1412 GSLKAGTYYYR
+1412 LKAGTYYYR

-1504 VKPNAKSYDLRKL
+1504 AKPNAKSYDLRKL

-1561 NKDKLTLSGGTTIP
+1561 SKDKLTLSGGRTIP

-1599 TVGVFSSSGNLV
+1599 TVGVFTASGNFV

-1616 RPNAKSYD
+1616 KPNAKSYD
-1624 IHQVDAYVNFNLL
+1624 VSRLDNYVNFNIL
-1637 SPDTYYYSVI
+1637 SADTYYYGII

-1655 QIVSYQKFT
+1655 QIVSYQKFK
-1664 VTK
+1664 VTE

>member
-1 MKASSEREWVLI
+1 
-13 LNVKFY
+13 
-19 IISYIFLIVF
+19 
-29 VRILPPVLRKKSGRN
+29 
-44 LQQSATE
+44 
-51 HIKQNALQKGR
+51 
-62 GIMKN
+62 MKN
-67 QNQVKVFVSVFLALL
+67 QNQIKVFVSVFLALL

-89 TGAAAMESVP
+89 TGAAAMVSTP
-99 LATEQTEQVEEAVTE
+99 DPTEQTKEAVTE
-114 TMPEESAPSDFLSIS
+114 VLPEEYAPADFLSIS
-129 SNDAIPDI
+129 GNDAIPNI
-137 IQGTPIAINGV
+137 IQGTPLAINGT

-159 TVGVYNA
+159 TAGVYDA
-166 AGEQVIGKTLS
+166 TGKQVLGKTLS
-177 PNQVEYDLQNLNDA
+177 PNQVEFNLQSLNDD
-191 LPFENLQAGTYQ
+191 LPFETLQAGTYQ
-203 YRVTASNATNQNYTV
+203 YRVTASNATNQNYIV

-277 YDSKHKMVTGKN
+277 YDSNHKMVTGKN

-322 TNGTHANYTVVNQ
+322 TNGTHTNYTVVNQ
-335 KFIVSSSSTATDD
+335 KFTVSSSSTATDD

-354 SATIPNITVGKAV
+354 NATIPNIMVGKAV

-386 VFDANNTLI
+386 VFDANNTLV
-395 TGNSASPNAKT
+395 TGNSASPNAKI

-435 AHKDYEAVNQKFTVS
+435 AHKDYEAVNQKFIVS

-554 NQKFTVSGGSTT
+554 NQKFTVSDDST
-566 TTDTLSMTGG
+566 
-576 VTIPN
+576 
-581 IKVGNVVSIRGT
+581 
-593 VTSASSNLKSVTVG
+593 
-607 VYDSNNKLVTGKTV
+607 
-621 APNAK
+621 
-626 TYNVRNLDAYVS
+626 
-638 FGNLKAGTYY
+638 
-648 YKVIASNAANTNVAV
+648 
-663 VNQKFTVS
+663 
-671 DGSSTTT
+671 TTT

-688 IPNIKVG
+688 IPNIKV
-695 NVVSIRG
+695 
-702 TVTSASSN
+702 
-710 LKSVTVGVYDSN
+710 
-722 NKLVTGKT
+722 
-730 ATPNAKTYN
+730 
-739 IRNLDAYVSFGDLKA
+739 
-754 GTYYYKVIASNAANT
+754 
-769 NVAIVNQKFTVSDG
+769 
-783 SSTTTD
+783 
-789 KLSITGGVTIPNIKV
+789 
-804 GNVVSIRGTVT
+804 
-815 SASSNLKSVTVG
+815 
-827 VYDSS
+827 
-832 NKLVT
+832 
-837 GKTVA
+837 
-842 PNAKT
+842 
-847 YNVRNLD
+847 
-854 AYVSFGDL
+854 
-862 KAGTYYYKVITSNAA
+862 
-877 NTNVAVVNQ
+877 
-886 KFTVS
+886 
-891 DGSSTTTDTLSIT
+891 
-904 GGVTIPNIK
+904 
-913 IGNVVS
+913 GNVVS

-1000 SDGSS
+1000 SDGS
-1005 TTTTDTLSIT
+1005 T
-1015 GGVTIPNIKVGNVVS
+1015 
-1030 IRGTVTSTS
+1030 
-1039 SNLKSVTVGVYDSN
+1039 
-1053 NKLVTGKTATPNAK
+1053 
-1067 TYNIR
+1067 
-1072 NLDAYVDFGSLKAGT
+1072 
-1087 YYYKV
+1087 
-1092 FATNATTTNF
+1092 
-1102 PVVEQKFTVSANG
+1102 
-1115 GTTSN
+1115 
-1120 TDTLSITGGTT
+1120 
-1131 VPNIKVGNTVVV
+1131 
-1143 QGTIQSKTSNI
+1143 
-1154 TSLTVGVFDQ
+1154 
-1164 NQKLVTGKTV
+1164 
-1174 HPNVRTYNVHNLD
+1174 
-1187 YYVNFGDLKAGTYY
+1187 
-1201 YKVIATNGAYTNQAV
+1201 
-1216 VNQKFTVSDG
+1216 
-1226 SSTTTDKLS
+1226 TTTDKLS
-1235 MTGGVTIPNIKVG
+1235 ITGGVTIPNIKVG

-1273 SNNNLVTGKTVA
+1273 SNNKLVTGKTA
-1285 PNAKTYNVRNLDAYV
+1285 TPNAKTYNVRNLDAYV
-1300 SFGDLQAG
+1300 SFGD
-1308 TYYYRVF
+1308 
-1315 ATNAA
+1315 
-1320 NTNVAVV
+1320 
-1327 NQKFTVSDGSSTT
+1327 
-1340 TDKLSMTGGVTIPN
+1340 
-1354 IKVGN
+1354 
-1359 VVSIRGT
+1359 
-1366 VTSAS
+1366 
-1371 SNLKSVT
+1371 
-1378 AGVYD
+1378 
-1383 SNNKLVTGKT
+1383 
-1393 ATPNAKTYNV
+1393 
-1403 SNLDAYVDF
+1403 
-1412 GSLKAGTYYYR
+1412 LKAGTYYYR

-1504 VKPNAKSYDLRKL
+1504 AKPNAKSYDLRKL

-1561 NKDKLTLSGGTTIP
+1561 SKDKLTLSGGTTIP

-1584 IRGTVKSATSNITSL
+1584 IRGTVKSGTSNITSL
-1599 TVGVFSSSGNLV
+1599 TVGVFTSSGNLV

-1637 SPDTYYYSVI
+1637 SPDTYYYGVV
-1647 ATNGSYQN
+1647 ATNSSYQN
-1655 QIVSYQKFT
+1655 QIVSYQKFK
-1664 VTK
+1664 VTE

>member
-1 MKASSEREWVLI
+1 
-13 LNVKFY
+13 
-19 IISYIFLIVF
+19 
-29 VRILPPVLRKKSGRN
+29 
-44 LQQSATE
+44 
-51 HIKQNALQKGR
+51 
-62 GIMKN
+62 MKN
-67 QNQVKVFVSVFLALL
+67 QNQIKVFVSVFLALL

-89 TGAAAMESVP
+89 TGAAAMVSTP
-99 LATEQTEQVEEAVTE
+99 DPTEQTKEAVTE
-114 TMPEESAPSDFLSIS
+114 VLPEEYAPADFLSIS
-129 SNDAIPDI
+129 GNDAIPNI
-137 IQGTPIAINGV
+137 IQGTPLAINGT

-159 TVGVYNA
+159 TAGVYDA
-166 AGEQVIGKTLS
+166 TGKQVLGKTLS
-177 PNQVEYDLQNLNDA
+177 PNQVEFNLQSLNDD
-191 LPFENLQAGTYQ
+191 LPFETLQAGTYQ
-203 YRVTASNATNQNYTV
+203 YRVTASNATNQNYIV

-277 YDSKHKMVTGKN
+277 YDSNHKMVTGKN

-322 TNGTHANYTVVNQ
+322 TNGTHTNYTVVNQ
-335 KFIVSSSSTATDD
+335 KFTVSSSSTATDD

-354 SATIPNITVGKAV
+354 NATIPNIMVGKAV

-386 VFDANNTLI
+386 VFDANNTLV
-395 TGNSASPNAKT
+395 TGNSASPNAKI

-435 AHKDYEAVNQKFTVS
+435 AHKDYEAVNQKFIVS

-554 NQKFTVSGGSTT
+554 NQKFTVSDDST
-566 TTDTLSMTGG
+566 
-576 VTIPN
+576 
-581 IKVGNVVSIRGT
+581 
-593 VTSASSNLKSVTVG
+593 
-607 VYDSNNKLVTGKTV
+607 
-621 APNAK
+621 
-626 TYNVRNLDAYVS
+626 
-638 FGNLKAGTYY
+638 
-648 YKVIASNAANTNVAV
+648 
-663 VNQKFTVS
+663 
-671 DGSSTTT
+671 TTT

-688 IPNIKVG
+688 IPNIKV
-695 NVVSIRG
+695 
-702 TVTSASSN
+702 
-710 LKSVTVGVYDSN
+710 
-722 NKLVTGKT
+722 
-730 ATPNAKTYN
+730 
-739 IRNLDAYVSFGDLKA
+739 
-754 GTYYYKVIASNAANT
+754 
-769 NVAIVNQKFTVSDG
+769 
-783 SSTTTD
+783 
-789 KLSITGGVTIPNIKV
+789 
-804 GNVVSIRGTVT
+804 
-815 SASSNLKSVTVG
+815 
-827 VYDSS
+827 
-832 NKLVT
+832 
-837 GKTVA
+837 
-842 PNAKT
+842 
-847 YNVRNLD
+847 
-854 AYVSFGDL
+854 
-862 KAGTYYYKVITSNAA
+862 
-877 NTNVAVVNQ
+877 
-886 KFTVS
+886 
-891 DGSSTTTDTLSIT
+891 
-904 GGVTIPNIK
+904 
-913 IGNVVS
+913 GNVVS

-1000 SDGSS
+1000 SDSS
-1005 TTTTDTLSIT
+1005 TITTDKLSIT

-1030 IRGTVTSTS
+1030 IRGTVISAS

-1067 TYNIR
+1067 TYN
-1072 NLDAYVDFGSLKAGT
+1072 
-1087 YYYKV
+1087 
-1092 FATNATTTNF
+1092 
-1102 PVVEQKFTVSANG
+1102 
-1115 GTTSN
+1115 
-1120 TDTLSITGGTT
+1120 
-1131 VPNIKVGNTVVV
+1131 
-1143 QGTIQSKTSNI
+1143 
-1154 TSLTVGVFDQ
+1154 
-1164 NQKLVTGKTV
+1164 
-1174 HPNVRTYNVHNLD
+1174 
-1187 YYVNFGDLKAGTYY
+1187 
-1201 YKVIATNGAYTNQAV
+1201 
-1216 VNQKFTVSDG
+1216 
-1226 SSTTTDKLS
+1226 
-1235 MTGGVTIPNIKVG
+1235 
-1248 NVVSIRGTVT
+1248 
-1258 SASSNLKSVTVGVYD
+1258 
-1273 SNNNLVTGKTVA
+1273 
-1285 PNAKTYNVRNLDAYV
+1285 VRNLDAYV
-1300 SFGDLQAG
+1300 SFGD
-1308 TYYYRVF
+1308 
-1315 ATNAA
+1315 
-1320 NTNVAVV
+1320 
-1327 NQKFTVSDGSSTT
+1327 
-1340 TDKLSMTGGVTIPN
+1340 
-1354 IKVGN
+1354 
-1359 VVSIRGT
+1359 
-1366 VTSAS
+1366 
-1371 SNLKSVT
+1371 
-1378 AGVYD
+1378 
-1383 SNNKLVTGKT
+1383 
-1393 ATPNAKTYNV
+1393 
-1403 SNLDAYVDF
+1403 
-1412 GSLKAGTYYYR
+1412 LKAGTYYYR

-1504 VKPNAKSYDLRKL
+1504 AKPNAKSYDLRKL

-1561 NKDKLTLSGGTTIP
+1561 SKDKLTLSGGTTIP

-1599 TVGVFSSSGNLV
+1599 TVGVFTASGNFV

-1616 RPNAKSYD
+1616 KPNAKSYD
-1624 IHQVDAYVNFNLL
+1624 VSRLDNYVNFNIL
-1637 SPDTYYYSVI
+1637 SADTYYYGII

-1655 QIVSYQKFT
+1655 QIVSYQKFK
-1664 VTK
+1664 VTE

>member
-1 MKASSEREWVLI
+1 MKASSEWGWVLV

-51 HIKQNALQKGR
+51 HIEQNALQKGR

-99 LATEQTEQVEEAVTE
+99 LATEQTEQMEEAVTE
-114 TMPEESAPSDFLSIS
+114 TMPEESLSSDALSIS

-203 YRVTASNATNQNYTV
+203 YRVTASNATNQNYIV

-277 YDSKHKMVTGKN
+277 YDSNHKMVTGKN

-322 TNGTHANYTVVNQ
+322 TNGTHTNYTVVNQ
-335 KFIVSSSSTATDD
+335 KFTVSSSSTATDD

-354 SATIPNITVGKAV
+354 NATIPNIMVGKAV

-386 VFDANNTLI
+386 VFDANNTLV

-554 NQKFTVSGGSTT
+554 NQKFIVSG
-566 TTDTLSMTGG
+566 
-576 VTIPN
+576 
-581 IKVGNVVSIRGT
+581 
-593 VTSASSNLKSVTVG
+593 
-607 VYDSNNKLVTGKTV
+607 
-621 APNAK
+621 
-626 TYNVRNLDAYVS
+626 
-638 FGNLKAGTYY
+638 
-648 YKVIASNAANTNVAV
+648 
-663 VNQKFTVS
+663 
-671 DGSSTTT
+671 GSSTTT
-678 DKLSITGGVT
+678 DTLSITGGVT

-739 IRNLDAYVSFGDLKA
+739 
-754 GTYYYKVIASNAANT
+754 
-769 NVAIVNQKFTVSDG
+769 
-783 SSTTTD
+783 
-789 KLSITGGVTIPNIKV
+789 
-804 GNVVSIRGTVT
+804 
-815 SASSNLKSVTVG
+815 
-827 VYDSS
+827 
-832 NKLVT
+832 
-837 GKTVA
+837 
-842 PNAKT
+842 
-847 YNVRNLD
+847 VRNLD
-854 AYVSFGDL
+854 AYVSFGD
-862 KAGTYYYKVITSNAA
+862 
-877 NTNVAVVNQ
+877 
-886 KFTVS
+886 
-891 DGSSTTTDTLSIT
+891 
-904 GGVTIPNIK
+904 
-913 IGNVVS
+913 
-919 IRGTVTS
+919 
-926 ASSNL
+926 
-931 KSVTVGVYDSNNKL
+931 
-945 VTGKTVAPNAKTYNV
+945 
-960 RNLDAYVSFGDLK
+960 
-973 AGTYYYKVIASNA
+973 
-986 ANTNVAV
+986 
-993 VNQKFTV
+993 
-1000 SDGSS
+1000 
-1005 TTTTDTLSIT
+1005 
-1015 GGVTIPNIKVGNVVS
+1015 
-1030 IRGTVTSTS
+1030 
-1039 SNLKSVTVGVYDSN
+1039 
-1053 NKLVTGKTATPNAK
+1053 
-1067 TYNIR
+1067 
-1072 NLDAYVDFGSLKAGT
+1072 
-1087 YYYKV
+1087 
-1092 FATNATTTNF
+1092 
-1102 PVVEQKFTVSANG
+1102 
-1115 GTTSN
+1115 
-1120 TDTLSITGGTT
+1120 
-1131 VPNIKVGNTVVV
+1131 
-1143 QGTIQSKTSNI
+1143 
-1154 TSLTVGVFDQ
+1154 
-1164 NQKLVTGKTV
+1164 
-1174 HPNVRTYNVHNLD
+1174 
-1187 YYVNFGDLKAGTYY
+1187 
-1201 YKVIATNGAYTNQAV
+1201 
-1216 VNQKFTVSDG
+1216 
-1226 SSTTTDKLS
+1226 
-1235 MTGGVTIPNIKVG
+1235 
-1248 NVVSIRGTVT
+1248 
-1258 SASSNLKSVTVGVYD
+1258 
-1273 SNNNLVTGKTVA
+1273 
-1285 PNAKTYNVRNLDAYV
+1285 
-1300 SFGDLQAG
+1300 
-1308 TYYYRVF
+1308 
-1315 ATNAA
+1315 
-1320 NTNVAVV
+1320 
-1327 NQKFTVSDGSSTT
+1327 
-1340 TDKLSMTGGVTIPN
+1340 
-1354 IKVGN
+1354 
-1359 VVSIRGT
+1359 
-1366 VTSAS
+1366 
-1371 SNLKSVT
+1371 
-1378 AGVYD
+1378 
-1383 SNNKLVTGKT
+1383 
-1393 ATPNAKTYNV
+1393 
-1403 SNLDAYVDF
+1403 
-1412 GSLKAGTYYYR
+1412 LKAGTYYYR

-1504 VKPNAKSYDLRKL
+1504 AKPNAKSYDLRKL

-1561 NKDKLTLSGGTTIP
+1561 SKDKLTLSGGATIP

-1584 IRGTVKSATSNITSL
+1584 IRGTVKSGTSNITSL

-1637 SPDTYYYSVI
+1637 SPDTYYYGVI
-1647 ATNGSYQN
+1647 ATNSSYQN

>member
-1 MKASSEREWVLI
+1 
-13 LNVKFY
+13 
-19 IISYIFLIVF
+19 
-29 VRILPPVLRKKSGRN
+29 
-44 LQQSATE
+44 
-51 HIKQNALQKGR
+51 
-62 GIMKN
+62 MKN
-67 QNQVKVFVSVFLALL
+67 QNQIKVFVSVFLALL

-89 TGAAAMESVP
+89 TGAAAMVSTP
-99 LATEQTEQVEEAVTE
+99 DPTEQTKEAVTE
-114 TMPEESAPSDFLSIS
+114 VLPEEYAPADFLSIS
-129 SNDAIPDI
+129 GNDAIPNI
-137 IQGTPIAINGV
+137 IQGTPLAINGT

-203 YRVTASNATNQNYTV
+203 YRVTASNATNQNYIV

-224 VSSDPTVQ
+224 ISSDPTVQ
-232 VGATEDAITI
+232 VEATEDAITI

-277 YDSKHKMVTGKN
+277 YDSNHKMVTGKN

-316 TYEITV
+316 TYEIIV
-322 TNGTHANYTVVNQ
+322 TNGTHMNYTVVNQ
-335 KFIVSSSSTATDD
+335 KFTVSSSSTATDD

-354 SATIPNITVGKAV
+354 NATIPNIMVGKAV

-386 VFDANNTLI
+386 VFDANNTLV

-435 AHKDYEAVNQKFTVS
+435 AHKDYEAVNQKFIVS

-506 TGRTVVPNAKSY
+506 TGRTIVPNAKSY

-554 NQKFTVSGGSTT
+554 NQKFTVSDGSTT
-566 TTDTLSMTGG
+566 TTDKLSMTGG

-581 IKVGNVVSIRGT
+581 IKV
-593 VTSASSNLKSVTVG
+593 
-607 VYDSNNKLVTGKTV
+607 
-621 APNAK
+621 
-626 TYNVRNLDAYVS
+626 
-638 FGNLKAGTYY
+638 
-648 YKVIASNAANTNVAV
+648 
-663 VNQKFTVS
+663 
-671 DGSSTTT
+671 
-678 DKLSITGGVT
+678 
-688 IPNIKVG
+688 
-695 NVVSIRG
+695 
-702 TVTSASSN
+702 
-710 LKSVTVGVYDSN
+710 
-722 NKLVTGKT
+722 
-730 ATPNAKTYN
+730 
-739 IRNLDAYVSFGDLKA
+739 
-754 GTYYYKVIASNAANT
+754 
-769 NVAIVNQKFTVSDG
+769 
-783 SSTTTD
+783 
-789 KLSITGGVTIPNIKV
+789 
-804 GNVVSIRGTVT
+804 
-815 SASSNLKSVTVG
+815 
-827 VYDSS
+827 
-832 NKLVT
+832 
-837 GKTVA
+837 
-842 PNAKT
+842 
-847 YNVRNLD
+847 
-854 AYVSFGDL
+854 
-862 KAGTYYYKVITSNAA
+862 
-877 NTNVAVVNQ
+877 
-886 KFTVS
+886 
-891 DGSSTTTDTLSIT
+891 
-904 GGVTIPNIK
+904 
-913 IGNVVS
+913 GNVVS

-1000 SDGSS
+1000 SDGS
-1005 TTTTDTLSIT
+1005 T
-1015 GGVTIPNIKVGNVVS
+1015 
-1030 IRGTVTSTS
+1030 
-1039 SNLKSVTVGVYDSN
+1039 
-1053 NKLVTGKTATPNAK
+1053 
-1067 TYNIR
+1067 
-1072 NLDAYVDFGSLKAGT
+1072 
-1087 YYYKV
+1087 
-1092 FATNATTTNF
+1092 
-1102 PVVEQKFTVSANG
+1102 
-1115 GTTSN
+1115 
-1120 TDTLSITGGTT
+1120 
-1131 VPNIKVGNTVVV
+1131 
-1143 QGTIQSKTSNI
+1143 
-1154 TSLTVGVFDQ
+1154 
-1164 NQKLVTGKTV
+1164 
-1174 HPNVRTYNVHNLD
+1174 
-1187 YYVNFGDLKAGTYY
+1187 
-1201 YKVIATNGAYTNQAV
+1201 
-1216 VNQKFTVSDG
+1216 
-1226 SSTTTDKLS
+1226 TTTDKLS

-1273 SNNNLVTGKTVA
+1273 SNNKLVTGKTVA
-1285 PNAKTYNVRNLDAYV
+1285 PNAKTYNIRNLDAYV
-1300 SFGDLQAG
+1300 SFGDLSVG
-1308 TYYYRVF
+1308 TYSYKVI
-1315 ATNAA
+1315 ATNATH
-1320 NTNVAVV
+1320 TNYAVV
-1327 NQKFTVSDGSSTT
+1327 NQKFTVSANGSQTADTLHITGGTSVPNITEGTSVVVKGTVSSAASNITSVTVGVYSASGNLITGKTVRPNAKTYDLRRLDAYVNFNLLTPGSYLYRVTVTNGTT
-1340 TDKLSMTGGVTIPN
+1340 SQHLVNQAFQVKAKSGSVQSQDKLTLSGGTTIPN

-1378 AGVYD
+1378 VGVYD

-1393 ATPNAKTYNV
+1393 VAPNAKTYNV
-1403 SNLDAYVDF
+1403 RNLDAYVSF
-1412 GSLKAGTYYYR
+1412 GDLKAGTYYYR

-1504 VKPNAKSYDLRKL
+1504 AKPNAKSYDLRKL

-1561 NKDKLTLSGGTTIP
+1561 SKDKLTLSGGTTIP

-1599 TVGVFSSSGNLV
+1599 TVGVFTSSGNLV

-1624 IHQVDAYVNFNLL
+1624 IRQVDMYVNFNLL

-1655 QIVSYQKFT
+1655 QVISYQQFT
-1664 VTK
+1664 VTQ